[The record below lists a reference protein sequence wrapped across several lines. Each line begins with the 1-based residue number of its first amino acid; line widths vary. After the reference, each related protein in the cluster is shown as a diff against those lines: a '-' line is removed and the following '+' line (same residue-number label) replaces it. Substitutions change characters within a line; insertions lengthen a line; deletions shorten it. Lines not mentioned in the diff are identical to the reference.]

1 MEMDTYQS
9 DAAQMEANA
18 YQEAHVIK
26 SKEAVVHTV
35 EGETQL
41 KQQGLENTQNTKGG
55 IHNGPVSSDVM
66 PNGDGLAEGF
76 GAAGDT
82 HINGSLPPT
91 APPQSTS
98 SPVNSQT
105 QEPSPGVAAYPPM
118 MLEKSEGASAVVTV
132 HKGDSLQSLRLSMP
146 MQETEL
152 CKHKPNQKPS
162 FEMENEEKI
171 RLEARRRLEEQ
182 LKQYRVQRHK
192 VRSHRTTPKNRP
204 FSTLDPELM
213 LHPEALPRA
222 NTLAM
227 TKEYSFLRT
236 SVPRGPKLGSLG
248 IPPSKE
254 RKSRSPRPNKIHS
267 LADYKS
273 PENDGGGG
281 GGIRAADN
289 TMSSLQST
297 ISSVSTLSEVSVMSE
312 GSTCESEALPSA
324 SLQVGDNVSEIDGSE
339 SGTRPGNDGN
349 DSDSSSYS
357 SVSTRGTYGM
367 LSAAVERQEGPYTVE
382 GREIAPE
389 AMGQFPSLQEVLQA
403 ASEEQHLLELE
414 QEREGTAEPR
424 SRRDSFSSSVSLE
437 SSVMGQDEMLQVLKE
452 KMRLEGQLES
462 LSSEANQALKE
473 KTELQAQLATVNAQ
487 LQAKKEEAQ
496 FSQEKQSAL
505 NTEVGTLRQN
515 CSQLEKA
522 MVELQGSLESK
533 NAGLASLSND
543 LKVAEDQYNRLMGKV
558 EEMQNTVALRDN
570 TVQEL
575 RQQMGG
581 LQSQLH
587 QVQLERS
594 TLQSRMKTS
603 QAEIDSLQQVR
614 QWYQQQLA
622 MAQEARVRLQSE
634 MANMQ
639 AGQMT
644 QIGVVEHLKLENV
657 TLSHQLTETQHRSIK
672 EKERIAV
679 QLQSIETDMLT
690 QEAAYKQIQDAKTMV
705 EDDLQHKLEEF
716 EDERERLMKLANTA
730 STLERELEQMKL
742 TLSQKDVQL
751 QSLQKEHLELMHQ
764 LTTTQEN
771 LHTKEQSIN
780 QLEARYLELE
790 AQLAELQTESSAKDD
805 NIQYLQNEKI
815 VLEVALQAA
824 RADKSQL
831 DESAERLGEDVLVAS
846 DVLDQLRQEVQV
858 KANQIQTLQQ
868 ENSSLKKQAQKLK
881 EQFQQQKVM
890 VEAYRRDAGSK
901 DQLISE
907 LKSTKK
913 RLLAEVEDLK
923 QELLGVQ
930 GEKQKAELEQARL
943 QKEVVRVQ
951 EQMSNMEA
959 HLQAIQTERDQLET
973 QVQSLQFDQSQLAAV
988 TEENEG
994 LRKQVEQMEGEA
1006 KKAITEQKVRVKRL
1020 GTDLT
1025 SAQKEMK
1032 AKHKAYENAVG
1043 ILSRRLQE
1051 TLTDK
1056 ETAEAELVK
1065 LKAQVSDG
1073 GNSQALQEKIKALQA
1088 ELQAVTNSKTMLE
1101 KELHEVITLT
1111 STELEEYQ
1119 EKVMELEDEL
1129 QESRCF
1135 KKRIRKLEDANK
1147 KLALELEHEKGKLAG
1162 LAQSHNTLREHSNIL
1177 ESALAKREADLVQ
1190 LNLQVQAVLKRK
1202 EEEDQ
1207 QMKQVVQTLQLALEK
1222 EKTKVNDLKE
1232 QVAAA
1237 KAEAAH
1243 NRRHYR
1249 AAMLELSEIKKDLQ
1263 SKEDLVK
1270 ALQSESNKLQAQD
1283 EQHAQEVS
1291 RFQEELAEAHSQL
1304 QILQKQLDEEL
1315 SKQPLTNQEV
1325 EDLKW
1330 EVEQRQMEIE
1340 AQKQQ
1345 LEMMEQCHHREL
1357 DNLQRALQNIKVELE
1372 SVQEEMSGTRKD
1384 KFMLQAK
1391 VGELR
1396 NSMKTVLLQ
1405 NQQLKQD
1412 LKQSRLRKRMELKSE
1427 GNPSNPVTPVKIPD
1441 CPVPASLLDEL
1452 LKPSTSVN
1460 KEPLNNLH
1468 NCLRQLKEEMD
1479 SLQRQME
1486 EHTVTVHE
1494 SMSSWTNTEEELA
1507 QLGLQNNIS
1516 KSSTSLNN
1524 MVVENNNEAEQQ
1536 QS

>member
-1 MEMDTYQS
+1 
-9 DAAQMEANA
+9 
-18 YQEAHVIK
+18 
-26 SKEAVVHTV
+26 
-35 EGETQL
+35 
-41 KQQGLENTQNTKGG
+41 
-55 IHNGPVSSDVM
+55 
-66 PNGDGLAEGF
+66 
-76 GAAGDT
+76 
-82 HINGSLPPT
+82 
-91 APPQSTS
+91 
-98 SPVNSQT
+98 
-105 QEPSPGVAAYPPM
+105 
-118 MLEKSEGASAVVTV
+118 MLEESEGASAEVTI
-132 HKGDSLQSLRLSMP
+132 HKGDALQSLRLSMP

-152 CKHKPNQKPS
+152 SNQKPS
-162 FEMENEEKI
+162 LEMENEEMI

-182 LKQYRVQRHK
+182 LKQYRAQRHK
-192 VRSHRTTPKNRP
+192 ERSHRSSSKSRP

-222 NTLAM
+222 NTVAM

-254 RKSRSPRPNKIHS
+254 RKSKSTRSNKIHS
-267 LADYKS
+267 LADFKS
-273 PENDGGGG
+273 DTEGGEGGG
-281 GGIRAADN
+281 GGIKSVDG
-289 TMSSLQST
+289 TMSSLHST
-297 ISSVSTLSEVSVMSE
+297 VSSVSTLSEISVMSE
-312 GSTCESEALPSA
+312 GSTCDPEAQPCV
-324 SLQVGDNVSEIDGSE
+324 SLKVSDSVSEIDGSE
-339 SGTRPGNDGN
+339 SGARPGNDGN

-357 SVSTRGTYGM
+357 SVSTRGMYGI
-367 LSAAVERQEGPYTVE
+367 LSAAVERRQGPYTVE
-382 GREIAPE
+382 GREIPPE

-403 ASEEQHLLELE
+403 ASEEQHLLEME

-437 SSVMGQDEMLQVLKE
+437 SSVMGHDEMLQVLKE

-496 FSQEKQSAL
+496 VSQEKRSVL
-505 NTEVGTLRQN
+505 TVEVDTLRKN

-522 MVELQGSLESK
+522 MVELQGSLETK
-533 NAGLASLSND
+533 NASLTSLSND
-543 LKVAEDQYNRLMGKV
+543 LKLSEDQYNRLMVKV
-558 EEMQNTVALRDN
+558 EDLQNTLTSRDN
-570 TVQEL
+570 TVQEV
-575 RQQMGG
+575 RQQMAAIQNQ
-581 LQSQLH
+581 LQN
-587 QVQLERS
+587 VQLERS
-594 TLQSRMKTS
+594 TLQSRLKTA

-622 MAQEARVRLQSE
+622 LAQEARVRLQSE
-634 MANMQ
+634 MANIQ
-639 AGQMT
+639 TGQMT
-644 QIGVVEHLKLENV
+644 QFGVMEHLKLENV

-679 QLQSIETDMLT
+679 QLQSIEADMLT

-716 EDERERLMKLANTA
+716 EQEREHLIKLANTA
-730 STLERELEQMKL
+730 STLERELEQAKL
-742 TLSQKDVQL
+742 TLSQKDMLL
-751 QSLQKEHLELMHQ
+751 QSLQKEHLELMRQ

-771 LHTKEQSIN
+771 LQTKDQSIN

-790 AQLAELQTESSAKDD
+790 AHLTELQTESSAKDD

-815 VLEVALQAA
+815 VVEVSLQAA

-831 DESAERLGEDVLVAS
+831 DEGVEKLGEDVLVAS
-846 DVLDQLRQEVQV
+846 DILDQLRQEVQI
-858 KANQIQTLQQ
+858 KASQIETLQQ
-868 ENSSLKKQAQKLK
+868 DNSSLKKQAQKLK

-890 VEAYRRDAGSK
+890 VEAYRRDASSK

-913 RLLAEVEDLK
+913 RLLVEVKDLK
-923 QELLGVQ
+923 QELLSVQ
-930 GEKQKAELEQARL
+930 GEKQKAELEQTRL
-943 QKEVVRVQ
+943 QKEVARVQ
-951 EQMSNMEA
+951 EQMTNMEA

-973 QVQSLQFDQSQLAAV
+973 QIQSLQFDQNQLAAV
-988 TEENEG
+988 TQENES
-994 LRKQVEQMEGEA
+994 LRKQVEQMEAEA
-1006 KKAITEQKVRVKRL
+1006 KKAISEQKVRMKRL

-1051 TLTDK
+1051 ALTEK
-1056 ETAEAELVK
+1056 ETAEAELAK
-1065 LKAQVSDG
+1065 LKAQASEG
-1073 GNSQALQEKIKALQA
+1073 GNSQALQEKMESLQA
-1088 ELQAVTNSKTMLE
+1088 ELQAVTHSKTLLE
-1101 KELHEVITLT
+1101 KELQEVITLT
-1111 STELEEYQ
+1111 STELEDYQ
-1119 EKVMELEDEL
+1119 EKVLELEDEL

-1135 KKRIRKLEDANK
+1135 KKRIKKLEDANK

-1162 LAQSHNTLREHSNIL
+1162 LAQSHSALREHTNIL

-1207 QMKQVVQTLQLALEK
+1207 QMKQMVKSLQIALEK
-1222 EKTKVNDLKE
+1222 EKSKVKDLKE

-1243 NRRHYR
+1243 NRRHYK

-1263 SKEDLVK
+1263 TKEDLVK
-1270 ALQSESNKLQAQD
+1270 VLQTEAHKLQARDDQHTQD
-1283 EQHAQEVS
+1283 IS
-1291 RFQEELAEAHSQL
+1291 RFQEELAEAHAQL

-1315 SKQPLTNQEV
+1315 AKQPLTNQEV

-1330 EVEQRQMEIE
+1330 EVEQRQRELE

-1357 DNLQRALQNIKVELE
+1357 DNLQTALQSIKVELE
-1372 SVQEEMSGTRKD
+1372 SVQEELSSTRKD

-1396 NSMKTVLLQ
+1396 NSMKTILLQ

-1412 LKQSRLRKRMELKSE
+1412 LKQSRLIRQRMELKSE
-1427 GNPSNPVTPVKIPD
+1427 GSPSNPVTPVKIPD

-1479 SLQRQME
+1479 SLQKQME
-1486 EHTVTVHE
+1486 EHTITVHE
-1494 SMSSWTNTEEELA
+1494 SMSTWTNAAEGLS
-1507 QLGLQNNIS
+1507 QLGLDNIS
-1516 KSSTSLNN
+1516 NSPTVINN
-1524 MVVENNNEAEQQ
+1524 VVVVENNNEADQQ
-1536 QS
+1536 PS

>member
-1 MEMDTYQS
+1 
-9 DAAQMEANA
+9 MEAN
-18 YQEAHVIK
+18 YQDDHVRKPKETEAQILACETEHN
-26 SKEAVVHTV
+26 V
-35 EGETQL
+35 E
-41 KQQGLENTQNTKGG
+41 LENTQTTSNNL
-55 IHNGPVSSDVM
+55 NGPITSALLL
-66 PNGDGLAEGF
+66 NGNETVALSN
-76 GAAGDT
+76 AAVDSLV
-82 HINGSLPPT
+82 NGSLPLRG
-91 APPQSTS
+91 PPQSAS
-98 SPVNSQT
+98 SPINSQT
-105 QEPSPGVAAYPPM
+105 QEGSPA
-118 MLEKSEGASAVVTV
+118 
-132 HKGDSLQSLRLSMP
+132 
-146 MQETEL
+146 
-152 CKHKPNQKPS
+152 NQKPS
-162 FEMENEEKI
+162 LEMENEEKI

-192 VRSHRTTPKNRP
+192 ERSHRSTKSRP
-204 FSTLDPELM
+204 SSTLDPELM

-222 NTLAM
+222 NTVAM
-227 TKEYSFLRT
+227 TKEYTGTFLRT

-248 IPPSKE
+248 IPSPKE
-254 RKSRSPRPNKIHS
+254 KKPKSPRPNKIYS

-273 PENDGGGG
+273 PENDGYVEGGG
-281 GGIRAADN
+281 GGGLKRADN
-289 TMSSLQST
+289 STASLQST
-297 ISSVSTLSEVSVMSE
+297 VSSVSTLSEVSVMSE
-312 GSTCESEALPSA
+312 GGTYQA
-324 SLQVGDNVSEIDGSE
+324 SLKAHDGVSEIDGSE
-339 SGTRPGNDGN
+339 LGMRQGNDGN

-357 SVSTRGTYGM
+357 SVSTRGM
-367 LSAAVERQEGPYTVE
+367 LSDAVERQQAPYNVE

-389 AMGQFPSLQEVLQA
+389 AVGHFPSLQEVLQA
-403 ASEEQHLLELE
+403 ASEEQQLLEME

-437 SSVMGQDEMLQVLKE
+437 SSVMGHDEMLQVLKE

-462 LSSEANQALKE
+462 LSSEATQALKE

-487 LQAKKEEAQ
+487 LEAKKGEAQ
-496 FSQEKQSAL
+496 ASQEKQGAL
-505 NTEVGTLRQN
+505 TVELGTLRQN
-515 CSQLEKA
+515 CTQLEKA
-522 MVELQGSLESK
+522 MVELQASLESK
-533 NAGLASLSND
+533 NAGLTSLSND
-543 LKVAEDQYNRLMGKV
+543 LKVSEDQYNRLMGKV
-558 EEMQNTVALRDN
+558 EELQNAVNSRDN
-570 TVQEL
+570 TVQDL
-575 RQQMGG
+575 RQQMAG
-581 LQSQLH
+581 LHGQLQ

-594 TLQSRMKTS
+594 TLQSRLKTS

-622 MAQEARVRLQSE
+622 LAQEARVRLQSE

-644 QIGVVEHLKLENV
+644 QIGVLEYLKLENV
-657 TLSHQLTETQHRSIK
+657 TLSNQLTETQHRSIK

-705 EDDLQHKLEEF
+705 EDDLQRKLDEF
-716 EDERERLMKLANTA
+716 EEEQERLTKLANTA
-730 STLERELEQMKL
+730 SSLERELEQVKL
-742 TLSQKDVQL
+742 ALSQKDIQL
-751 QSLQKEHLELMHQ
+751 QSLQKEHLELMRQ
-764 LTTTQEN
+764 MTATQEN
-771 LHTKEQSIN
+771 LHTKEQAIG
-780 QLEARYLELE
+780 QLEARYQELE
-790 AQLAELQTESSAKDD
+790 AELSELQSENNAKDD
-805 NIQYLQNEKI
+805 NIRFLQNEKI

-831 DESAERLGEDVLVAS
+831 DEGAERLGEDILVAS

-858 KANQIQTLQQ
+858 KASQIENLQQ

-881 EQFQQQKVM
+881 EQFHQQKVM
-890 VEAYRRDAGSK
+890 VEAYRRDASSK

-913 RLLAEVEDLK
+913 RLLLEMKDLK
-923 QELLGVQ
+923 QDLLGAQ
-930 GEKQKAELEQARL
+930 GEKQAAELEQARL
-943 QKEVVRVQ
+943 QKEVLRVQ
-951 EQMSNMEA
+951 EQMTNMET
-959 HLQAIQTERDQLET
+959 HLQAIQEERDQLEN
-973 QVQSLQFDQSQLAAV
+973 QVQSLQFNQNQLAAV
-988 TEENEG
+988 TQENEG
-994 LRKQVEQMEGEA
+994 LRRQVEQMETEA
-1006 KKAITEQKVRVKRL
+1006 KKAISEQKVRMKRL
-1020 GTDLT
+1020 GTDLN

-1051 TLTDK
+1051 ALADK
-1056 ETAEAELVK
+1056 EAAEGELVK
-1065 LKAQVSDG
+1065 LRAQVSDG
-1073 GNSQALQEKIKALQA
+1073 GNSQALQEKIEALQA
-1088 ELQAVTNSKTMLE
+1088 ELQAVSKSKTMLE
-1101 KELHEVITLT
+1101 KELQEVINVT

-1119 EKVMELEDEL
+1119 EKVLELEDEL

-1135 KKRIRKLEDANK
+1135 KRRIKKLEDANK
-1147 KLALELEHEKGKLAG
+1147 KLTLELEHEKGKLAG
-1162 LAQSHNTLREHSNIL
+1162 LAQSHSTLRDHTNIL
-1177 ESALAKREADLVQ
+1177 ESALAKREADLVH

-1207 QMKQVVQTLQLALEK
+1207 QMKQMVKTLQIALEK
-1222 EKTKVNDLKE
+1222 EQTKVKDLKE

-1270 ALQSESNKLQAQD
+1270 VLQSEAQKLQAQD
-1283 EQHAQEVS
+1283 EQHSRDVS
-1291 RFQEELAEAHSQL
+1291 MFQEELAEAHGQL

-1315 SKQPLTNQEV
+1315 AKQPLTNQEV

-1330 EVEQRQMEIE
+1330 EVEQKQREIE

-1345 LEMMEQCHHREL
+1345 LEMMEQCHQREL
-1357 DNLQRALQNIKVELE
+1357 DNLQTALQDIKVELE
-1372 SVQEEMSGTRKD
+1372 SVQEELSSTRKD

-1412 LKQSRLRKRMELKSE
+1412 LKQSRLRRQRMELKTE

-1452 LKPSTSVN
+1452 LKPSASVN

-1479 SLQRQME
+1479 SLQKQME
-1486 EHTVTVHE
+1486 QHTVTVHE
-1494 SMSSWTNTEEELA
+1494 SMNSWTDTAEGLA
-1507 QLGLQNNIS
+1507 QLELQNIS
-1516 KSSTSLNN
+1516 KSSTGVNN
-1524 MVVENNNEAEQQ
+1524 MVENNTETEQEP
-1536 QS
+1536 S

>member
-1 MEMDTYQS
+1 MYRSVKTIQPKTSMLQVTFVPRIQQDSEPFGLKMKAVSYNNWKITEKHERSLQTRFLLLSILGPLPS
-9 DAAQMEANA
+9 DA
-18 YQEAHVIK
+18 
-26 SKEAVVHTV
+26 
-35 EGETQL
+35 
-41 KQQGLENTQNTKGG
+41 
-55 IHNGPVSSDVM
+55 M
-66 PNGDGLAEGF
+66 PNGTGPTDGF
-76 GAAGDT
+76 GAAGGALP
-82 HINGSLPPT
+82 NGS
-91 APPQSTS
+91 PPQSS
-98 SPVNSQT
+98 SPQSQ
-105 QEPSPGVAAYPPM
+105 ESSPGVAAYPPVM
-118 MLEKSEGASAVVTV
+118 VEKAEGSSSEVTV
-132 HKGDSLQSLRLSMP
+132 HKGDALQSLKLSMP

-152 CKHKPNQKPS
+152 SNQKPS
-162 FEMENEEKI
+162 LEMENEEKI

-182 LKQYRVQRHK
+182 LKQYRVQRQKERAH
-192 VRSHRTTPKNRP
+192 RSSTKSRP

-248 IPPSKE
+248 IPPSKD
-254 RKSRSPRPNKIHS
+254 KKPRSPRPSKIHS

-273 PENDGGGG
+273 PESDGGGG
-281 GGIRAADN
+281 GGGGITTADVSQGSLR
-289 TMSSLQST
+289 SS
-297 ISSVSTLSEVSVMSE
+297 ISSVSTLSEVNTSE
-312 GSTCESEALPSA
+312 SSTCETDTKTST
-324 SLQVGDNVSEIDGSE
+324 SLQLSDNLSEIDGSE
-339 SGTRPGNDGN
+339 AGAKPGNDGN

-367 LSAAVERQEGPYTVE
+367 LSAAVERQQGPYTVE

-403 ASEEQHLLELE
+403 ASDEQHLLEME

-437 SSVMGQDEMLQVLKE
+437 SSVMGHDEMLQVLKE

-462 LSSEANQALKE
+462 LSSEASQALKE

-487 LQAKKEEAQ
+487 LQAKKQEAES
-496 FSQEKQSAL
+496 SQERQSAL
-505 NTEVGTLRQN
+505 TTEVGTLRQS

-533 NAGLASLSND
+533 NASLTSLSND
-543 LKVAEDQYNRLMGKV
+543 LKVSEEQYNRLMVKV
-558 EEMQNTVALRDN
+558 EELQTTMTSRDSA
-570 TVQEL
+570 VHDL

-581 LQSQLH
+581 LQSQLQ
-587 QVQLERS
+587 QVQLERN
-594 TLQSRMKTS
+594 TLQSRLKTS

-622 MAQEARVRLQSE
+622 QAQEARVRLQSE

-639 AGQMT
+639 AGQMN
-644 QIGVVEHLKLENV
+644 QFGVMEHLKLENV

-679 QLQSIETDMLT
+679 QLQSIEADMLT
-690 QEAAYKQIQDAKTMV
+690 QEAAYKQIQDAKSMV

-716 EDERERLMKLANTA
+716 EDERERLIKLANTA
-730 STLERELEQMKL
+730 TTLERELEQVKV
-742 TLSQKDVQL
+742 TLSQKDLQL
-751 QSLQKEHLELMHQ
+751 QSLQKEHLELMRQ

-771 LHTKEQSIN
+771 LQTKEQSIN
-780 QLEARYLELE
+780 QLEARYQELE
-790 AQLAELQTESSAKDD
+790 AQLAELQTDGAAKDD
-805 NIQYLQNEKI
+805 TIQFLQNEKI

-831 DESAERLGEDVLVAS
+831 DDGAERLGEDVLAAS
-846 DVLDQLRQEVQV
+846 EVLDQLRQEVQI
-858 KANQIQTLQQ
+858 KANQIETLQQ
-868 ENSSLKKQAQKLK
+868 ENNSLKKQAQKLK
-881 EQFQQQKVM
+881 DQFLQQKVM
-890 VEAYRRDAGSK
+890 VEAYRRDASSK
-901 DQLISE
+901 EQLISE

-913 RLLAEVEDLK
+913 RLIAEVKDLK
-923 QELLGVQ
+923 QELLSVH

-943 QKEVVRVQ
+943 QKEVARVQ

-973 QVQSLQFDQSQLAAV
+973 QIQSLQFDQNHLAAV
-988 TEENEG
+988 TQENES

-1006 KKAITEQKVRVKRL
+1006 KKAISEQKVRMKRL

-1051 TLTDK
+1051 ALTDK

-1065 LKAQVSDG
+1065 LRAQVSDG
-1073 GNSQALQEKIKALQA
+1073 GNSPALQ
-1088 ELQAVTNSKTMLE
+1088 
-1101 KELHEVITLT
+1101 
-1111 STELEEYQ
+1111 
-1119 EKVMELEDEL
+1119 L

-1162 LAQSHNTLREHSNIL
+1162 LSQSHNALREHANIL

-1207 QMKQVVQTLQLALEK
+1207 QMKQLVGTLQLALEK
-1222 EKTKVNDLKE
+1222 EKTKVKDLKE

-1263 SKEDLVK
+1263 AKEDLVK
-1270 ALQSESNKLQAQD
+1270 ALHSEAQKLQAQD
-1283 EQHAQEVS
+1283 DQQAQDVS
-1291 RFQEELAEAHSQL
+1291 RFQQELAEAHSQL
-1304 QILQKQLDEEL
+1304 QILRKQLDEEL

-1330 EVEQRQMEIE
+1330 EVEQRQREIE

-1345 LEMMEQCHHREL
+1345 LEMMEQCQHREL
-1357 DNLQRALQNIKVELE
+1357 DNLQVALQNIKVELDT
-1372 SVQEEMSGTRKD
+1372 VQEELSSTRKD

-1427 GNPSNPVTPVKIPD
+1427 GSPSNPVTPVKIPD

-1494 SMSSWTNTEEELA
+1494 SMNSWTNAEEGLA
-1507 QLGLQNNIS
+1507 QLGFLNNIS
-1516 KSSTSLNN
+1516 NSPSAVKR
-1524 MVVENNNEAEQQ
+1524 VVENNNEAEQQ

>member
-1 MEMDTYQS
+1 MEMDTNQS
-9 DAAQMEANA
+9 EAAHMEANA
-18 YQEAHVIK
+18 YQGDHGIK
-26 SKEAVVHTV
+26 SKV
-35 EGETQL
+35 EGEKQL
-41 KQQGLENTQNTKGG
+41 KQQGLDNAQNLKGDF
-55 IHNGPVSSDVM
+55 HNGAVSLDAM
-66 PNGDGLAEGF
+66 PNGNGLAVELS
-76 GAAGDT
+76 AAGTT
-82 HINGSLPPT
+82 HVNGSLSPT
-91 APPQSTS
+91 PPPQSTS

-105 QEPSPGVAAYPPM
+105 QEPSPA
-118 MLEKSEGASAVVTV
+118 
-132 HKGDSLQSLRLSMP
+132 
-146 MQETEL
+146 
-152 CKHKPNQKPS
+152 NQKPS
-162 FEMENEEKI
+162 LDMENEEKI

-192 VRSHRTTPKNRP
+192 ERSHRTTPKNRP

-213 LHPEALPRA
+213 LHPEGLPRA
-222 NTLAM
+222 NTVAM
-227 TKEYSFLRT
+227 TTEYSFMRT

-254 RKSRSPRPNKIHS
+254 RKSRSPRPSKIHS

-273 PENDGGGG
+273 SGNDGGGG
-281 GGIRAADN
+281 GGGGVRTADN

-297 ISSVSTLSEVSVMSE
+297 MSSVSTLSEFSVTSE
-312 GSTCESEALPSA
+312 TEAQPGAL
-324 SLQVGDNVSEIDGSE
+324 LQVGDNVSEIDGSE

-357 SVSTRGTYGM
+357 SVSTRGTVGM
-367 LSAAVERQEGPYTVE
+367 LSAAVERQLGSYTVE

-414 QEREGTAEPR
+414 REREGTAEPR

-437 SSVMGQDEMLQVLKE
+437 SSVMGHDDMLQVLKE

-496 FSQEKQSAL
+496 LSQVKQSAL
-505 NTEVGTLRQN
+505 TTEVGTLRQN

-522 MVELQGSLESK
+522 MVDLQGSLESK
-533 NAGLASLSND
+533 NASLTSLSND
-543 LKVAEDQYNRLMGKV
+543 LNVAEDQYNRLMGKV
-558 EEMQNTVALRDN
+558 EEMQSTVTLRDN

-575 RQQMGG
+575 RHQMGG
-581 LQSQLH
+581 LQSQLQ

-603 QAEIDSLQQVR
+603 QAEIDSLQQLR

-622 MAQEARVRLQSE
+622 VAQEARVRLQSE

-644 QIGVVEHLKLENV
+644 QIGVLEHLKLENV

-672 EKERIAV
+672 DKERIAV
-679 QLQSIETDMLT
+679 QLQSIEVDMLT
-690 QEAAYKQIQDAKTMV
+690 QEAAYKQIQDAKNMV

-716 EDERERLMKLANTA
+716 EDERERLIKLANTA
-730 STLERELEQMKL
+730 SALERELEQAKL

-751 QSLQKEHLELMHQ
+751 QSLQKEHLELMRQ

-790 AQLAELQTESSAKDD
+790 AQLAELQTESSGKDD

-831 DESAERLGEDVLVAS
+831 DDNAERLGEDVLVAS
-846 DVLDQLRQEVQV
+846 DILDQLRQEVQV
-858 KANQIQTLQQ
+858 KANQIETLQQ

-881 EQFQQQKVM
+881 EQFHQQKVM
-890 VEAYRRDAGSK
+890 VEAYRRDASSK

-913 RLLAEVEDLK
+913 HLLVEVKELK

-930 GEKQKAELEQARL
+930 GEKQKAELEQAQL

-951 EQMSNMEA
+951 EQMNNMEA

-973 QVQSLQFDQSQLAAV
+973 QVQSLQFDHSQLAAV
-988 TEENEG
+988 TEDNEG

-1006 KKAITEQKVRVKRL
+1006 KKAISEQKVRVKRL

-1025 SAQKEMK
+1025 TAQKEMK

-1051 TLTDK
+1051 ALADK

-1073 GNSQALQEKIKALQA
+1073 GHSQALQEKIKALQA
-1088 ELQAVTNSKTMLE
+1088 ELQAVSNSKTMLE
-1101 KELHEVITLT
+1101 RELQEVITLT
-1111 STELEEYQ
+1111 STELEDYQ

-1147 KLALELEHEKGKLAG
+1147 KLALELEHEKGKMAG

-1243 NRRHYR
+1243 SKRHYR

-1263 SKEDLVK
+1263 AKEDLVK
-1270 ALQSESNKLQAQD
+1270 AMQSESHKLQAQD

-1315 SKQPLTNQEV
+1315 AKQPLTNQEV

-1330 EVEQRQMEIE
+1330 EVEQRQREIE

-1345 LEMMEQCHHREL
+1345 LEMMEQCQHREL

-1372 SVQEEMSGTRKD
+1372 SVQDELSGTRKD

-1391 VGELR
+1391 VCELR

-1412 LKQSRLRKRMELKSE
+1412 FKQSRLRKQRMELKSE

-1494 SMSSWTNTEEELA
+1494 SMSSWTNTEEGLAELE
-1507 QLGLQNNIS
+1507 LENNIS
-1516 KSSTSLNN
+1516 KPSAPLN

>member
-1 MEMDTYQS
+1 MDSNQS
-9 DAAQMEANA
+9 EAAQMEA
-18 YQEAHVIK
+18 QEDHLVK
-26 SKEAVVHTV
+26 SKV
-35 EGETQL
+35 EVDMLL
-41 KQQGLENTQNTKGG
+41 KQQVLDETQNAKGN
-55 IHNGPVSSDVM
+55 IHNGSFSSEAM
-66 PNGDGLAEGF
+66 PNGNGLAEDF
-76 GAAGDT
+76 SAAGNT
-82 HINGSLPPT
+82 HINVSLSPAP
-91 APPQSTS
+91 PPQSSS

-105 QEPSPGVAAYPPM
+105 QEPSPA
-118 MLEKSEGASAVVTV
+118 
-132 HKGDSLQSLRLSMP
+132 
-146 MQETEL
+146 
-152 CKHKPNQKPS
+152 NQKPS
-162 FEMENEEKI
+162 VEMENEEKI

-182 LKQYRVQRHK
+182 LKQYRVQRHQE
-192 VRSHRTTPKNRP
+192 RSHRTTPKNRR

-213 LHPEALPRA
+213 LHPEDLPRA

-227 TKEYSFLRT
+227 TTEYSFLRT

-254 RKSRSPRPNKIHS
+254 RKPRSPRPSKIHS
-267 LADYKS
+267 LADYQS
-273 PENDGGGG
+273 PESDGTGGGAG
-281 GGIRAADN
+281 GVRSVDN
-289 TMSSLQST
+289 PMTSLQST
-297 ISSVSTLSEVSVMSE
+297 ISSVSTLSEVSVMSQ
-312 GSTCESEALPSA
+312 GSTCEKGEQLGAT
-324 SLQVGDNVSEIDGSE
+324 LQVGDNVSEMNGSE
-339 SGTRPGNDGN
+339 SGVRQGNDGN

-357 SVSTRGTYGM
+357 SVSTRGTYGI
-367 LSAAVERQEGPYTVE
+367 LSAAVETQRGPYTVE

-414 QEREGTAEPR
+414 HEQEREEIGEPR
-424 SRRDSFSSSVSLE
+424 SRRDSFSSSISLE
-437 SSVMGQDEMLQVLKE
+437 SSVMGHDDMLQVLKE

-462 LSSEANQALKE
+462 LSSEANQSLKE

-496 FSQEKQSAL
+496 ISQEKQSTL
-505 NTEVGTLRQN
+505 TTEVVTLRKN
-515 CSQLEKA
+515 CNQLEKA

-533 NAGLASLSND
+533 NASLTSLSND
-543 LKVAEDQYNRLMGKV
+543 LKMAEDQYKRLMGKV
-558 EEMQNTVALRDN
+558 EEMQNTVTSRDI

-575 RQQMGG
+575 RQQLGG
-581 LQSQLH
+581 LQGQLQ

-603 QAEIDSLQQVR
+603 QAEIESLQQLR

-622 MAQEARVRLQSE
+622 LAQEARVRLQSE

-672 EKERIAV
+672 DKERIAV

-690 QEAAYKQIQDAKTMV
+690 QEAAYKQIQDAKNMV
-705 EDDLQHKLEEF
+705 EGDLQQKLEEF
-716 EDERERLMKLANTA
+716 EDEQERLIKLSKTA
-730 STLERELEQMKL
+730 SALERELEQAKL
-742 TLSQKDVQL
+742 ILSQKDLQL
-751 QSLQKEHLELMHQ
+751 QSLQKEHLELMRQ
-764 LTTTQEN
+764 LTTTQDN
-771 LHTKEQSIN
+771 LQTKGQTIN
-780 QLEARYLELE
+780 HLEARYLELE
-790 AQLAELQTESSAKDD
+790 AQLAELQTESSTKDD

-824 RADKSQL
+824 RAEKSQL
-831 DESAERLGEDVLVAS
+831 DEGAERLGDDVLVAS
-846 DVLDQLRQEVQV
+846 DILDQLRQEVQI
-858 KANQIQTLQQ
+858 KANQIETLQQ
-868 ENSSLKKQAQKLK
+868 ENGSLKKQTQKLK

-890 VEAYRRDAGSK
+890 VEAYRRDASSK
-901 DQLISE
+901 DQLINE

-913 RLLAEVEDLK
+913 RLLAEVKDLK
-923 QELLGVQ
+923 QELLSAQ
-930 GEKQKAELEQARL
+930 GEKQNAELEQARL
-943 QKEVVRVQ
+943 AKEVVRVQ
-951 EQMSNMEA
+951 DQMNNMEA
-959 HLQAIQTERDQLET
+959 HLQDIQKERDQLET
-973 QVQSLQFDQSQLAAV
+973 QIQSLQFDQSQLAAV

-994 LRKQVEQMEGEA
+994 LRKQVEQLEGEA
-1006 KKAITEQKVRVKRL
+1006 KKAITEQKVRVRRL

-1051 TLTDK
+1051 ALIDK

-1073 GNSQALQEKIKALQA
+1073 GNSQALQERIKALQA
-1088 ELQAVTNSKTMLE
+1088 ELQAVANSKAMLE
-1101 KELHEVITLT
+1101 KELQEVINLT

-1147 KLALELEHEKGKLAG
+1147 KLALELEHEKGKLTG

-1263 SKEDLVK
+1263 GKVDLVK
-1270 ALQSESNKLQAQD
+1270 ALQSESHKLQAQD

-1315 SKQPLTNQEV
+1315 AKQPLTNQEV

-1330 EVEQRQMEIE
+1330 EVEQRQREIE

-1345 LEMMEQCHHREL
+1345 LEMMEQCQHREL
-1357 DNLQRALQNIKVELE
+1357 DNIQRALQNIKVELE
-1372 SVQEEMSGTRKD
+1372 SVQDELSGTRKD

-1412 LKQSRLRKRMELKSE
+1412 LKQSRLRKQRMELKSE
-1427 GNPSNPVTPVKIPD
+1427 CNPSNPVTPVKIPD

-1494 SMSSWTNTEEELA
+1494 SMSSWTNAEEGLA
-1507 QLGLQNNIS
+1507 QLELENNIS
-1516 KSSTSLNN
+1516 ESSTALNN
-1524 MVVENNNEAEQQ
+1524 MVVKNNNEAEEQ

>member
-1 MEMDTYQS
+1 M
-9 DAAQMEANA
+9 
-18 YQEAHVIK
+18 
-26 SKEAVVHTV
+26 
-35 EGETQL
+35 
-41 KQQGLENTQNTKGG
+41 
-55 IHNGPVSSDVM
+55 
-66 PNGDGLAEGF
+66 
-76 GAAGDT
+76 
-82 HINGSLPPT
+82 
-91 APPQSTS
+91 
-98 SPVNSQT
+98 
-105 QEPSPGVAAYPPM
+105 AAYPPM
-118 MLEKSEGASAVVTV
+118 MLEKSEGASAEVTV
-132 HKGDSLQSLRLSMP
+132 HKGDALQSLKISMP

-152 CKHKPNQKPS
+152 SNQTPS
-162 FEMENEEKI
+162 LEMENEEKI

-192 VRSHRTTPKNRP
+192 ERSHRTTTKSRP

-254 RKSRSPRPNKIHS
+254 KKSRSPRPSKIHS

-273 PENDGGGG
+273 PENGGGVG
-281 GGIRAADN
+281 VRTTDN
-289 TMSSLQST
+289 SMSSLQST
-297 ISSVSTLSEVSVMSE
+297 ISSVSTVSEVSMMLE
-312 GSTCESEALPSA
+312 GSTCETETQPSA
-324 SLQVGDNVSEIDGSE
+324 SFQAGDSIAEIDGSE

-357 SVSTRGTYGM
+357 SVSARGTYGV
-367 LSAAVERQEGPYTVE
+367 LSAAMERQQGPYTVE
-382 GREIAPE
+382 GREIALE

-403 ASEEQHLLELE
+403 ATEEQHLLEL
-414 QEREGTAEPR
+414 QHEREGTAEPR

-437 SSVMGQDEMLQVLKE
+437 SSVMGHDEMLQVLKE

-487 LQAKKEEAQ
+487 LQAKKDESQAN
-496 FSQEKQSAL
+496 QEKQSAL
-505 NTEVGTLRQN
+505 TTEVGTLRQN
-515 CSQLEKA
+515 CIHLEKA

-533 NAGLASLSND
+533 NASLASLSND

-558 EEMQNTVALRDN
+558 EEMQNTVTVRDN

-581 LQSQLH
+581 LQSQLQ

-594 TLQSRMKTS
+594 TLQSRLKTS

-622 MAQEARVRLQSE
+622 LAQGARVRLQSE

-644 QIGVVEHLKLENV
+644 QIGVLEHLKLENV
-657 TLSHQLTETQHRSIK
+657 TLSHQLTETQLRSIK

-679 QLQSIETDMLT
+679 QLQSIEADMMT

-716 EDERERLMKLANTA
+716 EEEREHLVKLANTA
-730 STLERELEQMKL
+730 STLERELEQVKL
-742 TLSQKDVQL
+742 TLSQKDLQL
-751 QSLQKEHLELMHQ
+751 HSLQKEHLELMRQ
-764 LTTTQEN
+764 LTITQEN

-780 QLEARYLELE
+780 QLEARYMELE
-790 AQLAELQTESSAKDD
+790 AQLTELQTENNTKDD
-805 NIQYLQNEKI
+805 NIQFLQNEKI
-815 VLEVALQAA
+815 VLEVALQAV
-824 RADKSQL
+824 RADKDQL
-831 DESAERLGEDVLVAS
+831 DEGAGRLGEDVLVTS
-846 DVLDQLRQEVQV
+846 DLLDQLRQEVQV
-858 KANQIQTLQQ
+858 KANQIESLQQ
-868 ENSSLKKQAQKLK
+868 ENKSLKKQAQKLK

-890 VEAYRRDAGSK
+890 VEAYRRDASSK

-907 LKSTKK
+907 LKSTKM
-913 RLLAEVEDLK
+913 RLLAEVKDLK
-923 QELLGVQ
+923 QELLSVQ
-930 GEKQKAELEQARL
+930 EEKQKAELEQAQL
-943 QKEVVRVQ
+943 QKEVMRVQ

-959 HLQAIQTERDQLET
+959 HLQAIQKERDQFET
-973 QVQSLQFDQSQLAAV
+973 QIQCLQFDQSQLAAA
-988 TEENEG
+988 TQENEG
-994 LRKQVEQMEGEA
+994 LRRQVEQMEAEA
-1006 KKAITEQKVRVKRL
+1006 KNAISEQKVRMKRL

-1051 TLTDK
+1051 ALSDK
-1056 ETAEAELVK
+1056 ETAEAELVR

-1073 GNSQALQEKIKALQA
+1073 GNSQALQEKIVALQA
-1088 ELQAVTNSKTMLE
+1088 ELQVVTNSKTMLE
-1101 KELHEVITLT
+1101 KELQEVITLT

-1119 EKVMELEDEL
+1119 EKVLELEDEL

-1135 KKRIRKLEDANK
+1135 NKRIRKLEDANK
-1147 KLALELEHEKGKLAG
+1147 KLALELEHEKGKFTG
-1162 LAQSHNTLREHSNIL
+1162 LAQSHNALREHANIL

-1207 QMKQVVQTLQLALEK
+1207 QMKQVVQNLQLALEK
-1222 EKTKVNDLKE
+1222 EKTKVKDLKE

-1263 SKEDLVK
+1263 AKEDLVK
-1270 ALQSESNKLQAQD
+1270 ALQSEAHKLQAQD
-1283 EQHAQEVS
+1283 EQHTQEVS
-1291 RFQEELAEAHSQL
+1291 KFQEELAEAYSQL

-1315 SKQPLTNQEV
+1315 SKRPLTNQEV

-1330 EVEQRQMEIE
+1330 EVEQRQREIE

-1345 LEMMEQCHHREL
+1345 LEMMDQCHHKEL
-1357 DNLQRALQNIKVELE
+1357 DNLQTALQNIKVGLE
-1372 SVQEEMSGTRKD
+1372 SVQLELSTTRKD

-1412 LKQSRLRKRMELKSE
+1412 LKQNRLMKQRMDLKSD
-1427 GNPSNPVTPVKIPD
+1427 GSPSNPVTPVKIPD

-1486 EHTVTVHE
+1486 EHTVIVHE
-1494 SMSSWTNTEEELA
+1494 SMSSWRNAEEGLT
-1507 QLGLQNNIS
+1507 QLGLQNSIS
-1516 KSSTSLNN
+1516 KSSTPLN

>member
-1 MEMDTYQS
+1 MDINHS
-9 DAAQMEANA
+9 EDAQMEVNA
-18 YQEAHVIK
+18 DQENIILK
-26 SKEAVVHTV
+26 SKEAEAHTV
-35 EGETQL
+35 ESETQV
-41 KQQGLENTQNTKGG
+41 KQQGLENTQNTNGG
-55 IHNGPVSSDVM
+55 LHNGPVSSEGL

-82 HINGSLPPT
+82 HMNGSLPPT

-118 MLEKSEGASAVVTV
+118 MLEKSEGASAEVTI
-132 HKGDSLQSLRLSMP
+132 HKGDALQSLRLSMP

-152 CKHKPNQKPS
+152 SNQKPS
-162 FEMENEEKI
+162 LEMENEERI

-192 VRSHRTTPKNRP
+192 ERSHRSTPKNRP

-222 NTLAM
+222 NTVAM

-254 RKSRSPRPNKIHS
+254 RKSRSPRPSKIHS

-281 GGIRAADN
+281 GGGGVRTADN
-289 TMSSLQST
+289 TMGSLQST

-312 GSTCESEALPSA
+312 CSTCEAEGQPGGSP
-324 SLQVGDNVSEIDGSE
+324 QVGDNVSEIDGSE

-367 LSAAVERQEGPYTVE
+367 LSAAVDRQQGPYSVE

-403 ASEEQHLLELE
+403 ASEEQHLLEME

-437 SSVMGQDEMLQVLKE
+437 SSVMGHDEMLQVLKE

-487 LQAKKEEAQ
+487 LQAKNVEAQ
-496 FSQEKQSAL
+496 VNQEKQSTL
-505 NTEVGTLRQN
+505 TTEIGTLRQN

-533 NAGLASLSND
+533 NASLASLSND

-558 EEMQNTVALRDN
+558 EEMQNTVTSRDN

-581 LQSQLH
+581 LQSQLQ

-594 TLQSRMKTS
+594 TLQSRLKTS

-622 MAQEARVRLQSE
+622 LAQEARVRLQGE

-644 QIGVVEHLKLENV
+644 QIGVLEHLKLENV

-679 QLQSIETDMLT
+679 QLQSIEADMLT
-690 QEAAYKQIQDAKTMV
+690 QEAAYKQIQDAKSMV
-705 EDDLQHKLEEF
+705 EDDLQHKLDEF
-716 EDERERLMKLANTA
+716 EEERERLIKLANTA
-730 STLERELEQMKL
+730 SALERELEQMKL
-742 TLSQKDVQL
+742 TLSQKDMQL
-751 QSLQKEHLELMHQ
+751 QSLQKEHLELMCQ

-790 AQLAELQTESSAKDD
+790 AQLAELQTESSSKDD

-831 DESAERLGEDVLVAS
+831 DEGAERLGEDVLVAS

-858 KANQIQTLQQ
+858 KANQIETLQQ

-890 VEAYRRDAGSK
+890 VEAYRRDASSK

-913 RLLAEVEDLK
+913 RLLTEVKDLK

-930 GEKQKAELEQARL
+930 EEKQKAELEQARL

-973 QVQSLQFDQSQLAAV
+973 QIQSLQFDQSQLAAV

-994 LRKQVEQMEGEA
+994 LRKQVEKMESEA
-1006 KKAITEQKVRVKRL
+1006 KKAISEQKVRMKRL

-1051 TLTDK
+1051 ALADK

-1065 LKAQVSDG
+1065 LKAQVSNG
-1073 GNSQALQEKIKALQA
+1073 GNSQALQEKIVALQA

-1101 KELHEVITLT
+1101 KELQEVITLT

-1162 LAQSHNTLREHSNIL
+1162 LAQSHNTLREHANIL

-1222 EKTKVNDLKE
+1222 EKTKVKDLKE

-1263 SKEDLVK
+1263 AKEDLVK
-1270 ALQSESNKLQAQD
+1270 ALQSEAHKLGAQD
-1283 EQHAQEVS
+1283 EQHAQEIS

-1330 EVEQRQMEIE
+1330 EVEQRQREIE

-1345 LEMMEQCHHREL
+1345 VEMMEQCHHREL
-1357 DNLQRALQNIKVELE
+1357 DNLQTALQNIKVELE
-1372 SVQEEMSGTRKD
+1372 SVQEELSGTRKD

-1412 LKQSRLRKRMELKSE
+1412 LKQSRLRKQRMELKSE

-1479 SLQRQME
+1479 SLQKQME

-1516 KSSTSLNN
+1516 KSSTPLNN

>member
-1 MEMDTYQS
+1 MDMNHS
-9 DAAQMEANA
+9 EDAQMEINTD
-18 YQEAHVIK
+18 QDHITLK
-26 SKEAVVHTV
+26 SKEAEVHIV
-35 EGETQL
+35 ESETQV
-41 KQQGLENTQNTKGG
+41 KQQGLQSTQKTNGG
-55 IHNGPVSSDVM
+55 LHNGPVSSDGM
-66 PNGDGLAEGF
+66 PNGDGLAEGL
-76 GAAGDT
+76 GSAGDP
-82 HINGSLPPT
+82 HLNGPLPLT
-91 APPQSTS
+91 ALPQSTS
-98 SPVNSQT
+98 TPINSLT
-105 QEPSPGVAAYPPM
+105 QEPSPA
-118 MLEKSEGASAVVTV
+118 
-132 HKGDSLQSLRLSMP
+132 
-146 MQETEL
+146 
-152 CKHKPNQKPS
+152 NQKPS
-162 FEMENEEKI
+162 LEMENEEKI

-192 VRSHRTTPKNRP
+192 ERSHRSTPKNRP

-222 NTLAM
+222 NTVAM

-254 RKSRSPRPNKIHS
+254 RKSRSPRPSKIHS

-281 GGIRAADN
+281 GGDGGVRTADN
-289 TMSSLQST
+289 TMGSLQST

-312 GSTCESEALPSA
+312 YSTSEAEGQPGV
-324 SLQVGDNVSEIDGSE
+324 SLQGGDNVSEIDGSE

-367 LSAAVERQEGPYTVE
+367 LSAAVERQQGPYSVE

-437 SSVMGQDEMLQVLKE
+437 SSVMGHDEMLQVLKE

-487 LQAKKEEAQ
+487 LEAKKVEAQ
-496 FSQEKQSAL
+496 ASQVKQSTL
-505 NTEVGTLRQN
+505 TTEIGTLRQN
-515 CSQLEKA
+515 CGQLEKA

-533 NAGLASLSND
+533 NASLASLSND

-558 EEMQNTVALRDN
+558 EEMQNTVTSRDN
-570 TVQEL
+570 TVQDL

-581 LQSQLH
+581 LQSQLQ

-594 TLQSRMKTS
+594 TLQSRLKTS

-622 MAQEARVRLQSE
+622 LAQEARVRLQSE

-644 QIGVVEHLKLENV
+644 HIGALEHLKLENV

-679 QLQSIETDMLT
+679 QLQSIEADMLT
-690 QEAAYKQIQDAKTMV
+690 QEAAYKQIQDAKSMV
-705 EDDLQHKLEEF
+705 EDDLQHKLDEF
-716 EDERERLMKLANTA
+716 EEERERLIKIANTA
-730 STLERELEQMKL
+730 SALERELEQMKL
-742 TLSQKDVQL
+742 TISQKDMQL
-751 QSLQKEHLELMHQ
+751 QSLQKEHLELMCQ
-764 LTTTQEN
+764 LTNTQEN

-790 AQLAELQTESSAKDD
+790 AQLAELQTDSSAKDD
-805 NIQYLQNEKI
+805 NIQFLQNEKI

-831 DESAERLGEDVLVAS
+831 DEGAERLGEDVLVAS

-858 KANQIQTLQQ
+858 KANQIETLQQ

-890 VEAYRRDAGSK
+890 VEAYRRDASSK

-913 RLLAEVEDLK
+913 RLLTEVKDLK

-943 QKEVVRVQ
+943 QQEVVRVQ

-959 HLQAIQTERDQLET
+959 HLQAIQTERDQLEN
-973 QVQSLQFDQSQLAAV
+973 QIQSLQFDQSQLAAV

-994 LRKQVEQMEGEA
+994 LRKQVEKMESEA
-1006 KKAITEQKVRVKRL
+1006 KKAISEQKVRVKRL

-1051 TLTDK
+1051 ALTEK
-1056 ETAEAELVK
+1056 ETTEAELVK

-1073 GNSQALQEKIKALQA
+1073 GNSQALQEKIVALQA

-1101 KELHEVITLT
+1101 KELQEVITLT
-1111 STELEEYQ
+1111 TTELEEYQ

-1147 KLALELEHEKGKLAG
+1147 KLALELEHEKGKLDG
-1162 LAQSHNTLREHSNIL
+1162 LAQSHNTLREHTNIL

-1222 EKTKVNDLKE
+1222 EKTKVKDLKE

-1263 SKEDLVK
+1263 SKEELVK
-1270 ALQSESNKLQAQD
+1270 ALQSEAHKLEAQD
-1283 EQHAQEVS
+1283 EKHGQEVS
-1291 RFQEELAEAHSQL
+1291 RFQEELAEAHFQL
-1304 QILQKQLDEEL
+1304 QVLQKQLDEEL

-1330 EVEQRQMEIE
+1330 EVEQRQREIE

-1345 LEMMEQCHHREL
+1345 VEMMEQCHHREL
-1357 DNLQRALQNIKVELE
+1357 DNLQTALQNIKVELE
-1372 SVQEEMSGTRKD
+1372 SVQEELSGTRKD

-1412 LKQSRLRKRMELKSE
+1412 LKQSRLRKQRMELKSE

-1479 SLQRQME
+1479 SLQKQME

-1494 SMSSWTNTEEELA
+1494 SMSSWTNTEEDLA
-1507 QLGLQNNIS
+1507 QQGLQNNIS
-1516 KSSTSLNN
+1516 KSSTLLNN
-1524 MVVENNNEAEQQ
+1524 MAAENNNEAEQQ

>member
-1 MEMDTYQS
+1 MEMETHQS
-9 DAAQMEANA
+9 EAAQMEANA
-18 YQEAHVIK
+18 CQDDRVMK
-26 SKEAVVHTV
+26 SKEAEAHTV
-35 EGETQL
+35 EG
-41 KQQGLENTQNTKGG
+41 TKGS
-55 IHNGPVSSDVM
+55 ICNGPVSSDVM

-76 GAAGDT
+76 SAAGDT
-82 HINGSLPPT
+82 RINGSLPPT

-118 MLEKSEGASAVVTV
+118 MLEKSEGASAEVTV
-132 HKGDSLQSLRLSMP
+132 HKGDALQSLRLSMP

-152 CKHKPNQKPS
+152 SNQKPS
-162 FEMENEEKI
+162 LEMENEEKI

-192 VRSHRTTPKNRP
+192 ERSHRTTAKNRP

-222 NTLAM
+222 STVAM

-254 RKSRSPRPNKIHS
+254 KKSKSPRPSKIHS

-281 GGIRAADN
+281 GGVRTADN
-289 TMSSLQST
+289 TVSPRQST

-312 GSTCESEALPSA
+312 GSICETEP
-324 SLQVGDNVSEIDGSE
+324 QPVGDNVSEIDGSE
-339 SGTRPGNDGN
+339 SGVRPGNDGN

-357 SVSTRGTYGM
+357 SVSTRRTYGI
-367 LSAAVERQEGPYTVE
+367 LSAAVESQQGPYTVE

-414 QEREGTAEPR
+414 QERDGTAEPR

-437 SSVMGQDEMLQVLKE
+437 SSVMGHDEMLQVLKE

-487 LQAKKEEAQ
+487 LQAKKEEAEV
-496 FSQEKQSAL
+496 SQEKQAAL
-505 NTEVGTLRQN
+505 TTEVGTLRQN

-533 NAGLASLSND
+533 NASLASLSND

-558 EEMQNTVALRDN
+558 EEMQNTVTLRDN
-570 TVQEL
+570 AVQEL

-581 LQSQLH
+581 LQSQLQ

-594 TLQSRMKTS
+594 TLQSRLKTS

-622 MAQEARVRLQSE
+622 LAQEARVRLQSE

-644 QIGVVEHLKLENV
+644 QIGVLEHLKLENV

-679 QLQSIETDMLT
+679 QLQSIEADMLT
-690 QEAAYKQIQDAKTMV
+690 QEAAYKQIHDAKTMV

-716 EDERERLMKLANTA
+716 EEERERLMKLANTA
-730 STLERELEQMKL
+730 SNLERELEQVKL
-742 TLSQKDVQL
+742 TLSQKDMQL
-751 QSLQKEHLELMHQ
+751 QSLQKEHLELMRQ

-790 AQLAELQTESSAKDD
+790 AQLAELQTESNTKDD

-831 DESAERLGEDVLVAS
+831 DEGAERLGEDVLVAS

-858 KANQIQTLQQ
+858 KANQIETLQQ
-868 ENSSLKKQAQKLK
+868 ENSTLKKQVQKFK

-890 VEAYRRDAGSK
+890 VEAYRRDASSK

-913 RLLAEVEDLK
+913 RLLAEVKDLK

-959 HLQAIQTERDQLET
+959 HLQAIQKERDQLET
-973 QVQSLQFDQSQLAAV
+973 QIQSLQFDQSQLAAV
-988 TEENEG
+988 TQENEG
-994 LRKQVEQMEGEA
+994 LRKQVEQMEAEA
-1006 KKAITEQKVRVKRL
+1006 KKAISEQKVRMKRL

-1051 TLTDK
+1051 ALTDK
-1056 ETAEAELVK
+1056 EAAEAELVK

-1073 GNSQALQEKIKALQA
+1073 GNSQALQEKIKTLQA
-1088 ELQAVTNSKTMLE
+1088 ELEAVTNSKTMLE
-1101 KELHEVITLT
+1101 KELQEVITLT

-1119 EKVMELEDEL
+1119 EKVLELEDEL

-1162 LAQSHNTLREHSNIL
+1162 LAQSHNALREHANIL

-1222 EKTKVNDLKE
+1222 EKTKVKDLKE

-1263 SKEDLVK
+1263 AKEDLVK
-1270 ALQSESNKLQAQD
+1270 ALQSEAHKLQAQD

-1304 QILQKQLDEEL
+1304 QILQKQLDDEL
-1315 SKQPLTNQEV
+1315 AKQPLTHQEV

-1330 EVEQRQMEIE
+1330 EVEQRQREIE

-1345 LEMMEQCHHREL
+1345 VEMMEQCHHREL
-1357 DNLQRALQNIKVELE
+1357 DNLQAALQNIKVELD
-1372 SVQEEMSGTRKD
+1372 SVQEELSSTRKD

-1412 LKQSRLRKRMELKSE
+1412 LKQSRLRKQRMELKSD

-1494 SMSSWTNTEEELA
+1494 SVSSWTNTEEGLA
-1507 QLGLQNNIS
+1507 QLGLQNSIS
-1516 KSSTSLNN
+1516 KSSTPLNS
-1524 MVVENNNEAEQQ
+1524 MVVKNNNEAEQQ

>member
-1 MEMDTYQS
+1 MDAGDSQ
-9 DAAQMEANA
+9 AAQMANKA
-18 YQEAHVIK
+18 NQEAHVTK
-26 SKEAVVHTV
+26 SKEGHS
-35 EGETQL
+35 
-41 KQQGLENTQNTKGG
+41 LESVKYNKEQELECPSNTGNIQ
-55 IHNGPVSSDVM
+55 NGPVSSEAM
-66 PNGDGLAEGF
+66 PNANGLVGGF
-76 GAAGDT
+76 EAQL
-82 HINGSLPPT
+82 NGSVSPSAL
-91 APPQSTS
+91 PQSTS
-98 SPVNSQT
+98 SPVNSQN
-105 QEPSPGVAAYPPM
+105 QQSSPAN
-118 MLEKSEGASAVVTV
+118 S
-132 HKGDSLQSLRLSMP
+132 
-146 MQETEL
+146 
-152 CKHKPNQKPS
+152 KPS
-162 FEMENEEKI
+162 LEMENEEKI

-192 VRSHRTTPKNRP
+192 ERSHRSTPKNRP

-213 LHPEALPRA
+213 MHPEALPRA
-222 NTLAM
+222 NTVAM
-227 TKEYSFLRT
+227 TTEYSFLRT

-248 IPPSKE
+248 IPATKE
-254 RKSRSPRPNKIHS
+254 KKSRSSRSNKIHS

-273 PENDGGGG
+273 PEEDGGVGGGG
-281 GGIRAADN
+281 GGTPDN
-289 TMSSLQST
+289 TVSSLQTS
-297 ISSVSTLSEVSVMSE
+297 ISSVSTEVSVVSE
-312 GSTCESEALPSA
+312 SSTCETGQPGI
-324 SLQVGDNVSEIDGSE
+324 SLQGGDNVSELDGSE
-339 SGTRPGNDGN
+339 SGMRVGNDGN

-357 SVSTRGTYGM
+357 SVSTRGTYGR
-367 LSAAVERQEGPYTVE
+367 LAAAVERQQGPYTVE

-389 AMGQFPSLQEVLQA
+389 AMGHFPSLQEVLQA
-403 ASEEQHLLELE
+403 AREEQHLLELE

-424 SRRDSFSSSVSLE
+424 SRRDSFSSSASLE
-437 SSVMGQDEMLQVLKE
+437 SSVMGHDEMLQVLKE

-462 LSSEANQALKE
+462 LSSEATQALKE
-473 KTELQAQLATVNAQ
+473 KTELQAQLAAVNAQ
-487 LQAKKEEAQ
+487 LQAKTEEAQ
-496 FSQEKQSAL
+496 FNQQKQSTL
-505 NTEVGTLRQN
+505 NVEVGTLRQN

-522 MVELQGSLESK
+522 MMELQGNLESK
-533 NAGLASLSND
+533 NASLVSLGND
-543 LKVAEDQYNRLMGKV
+543 LKVAEDQYSRLMVKV
-558 EEMQNTVALRDN
+558 EEMQNTVASRDS
-570 TVQEL
+570 TVQDL

-581 LQSQLH
+581 LQSQLQ

-594 TLQSRMKTS
+594 TLQSRLKTS
-603 QAEIDSLQQVR
+603 QAEIDSLQQLR

-622 MAQEARVRLQSE
+622 LAQEARVRLQSE
-634 MANMQ
+634 MASMQ

-672 EKERIAV
+672 DKERIAV
-679 QLQSIETDMLT
+679 QLQSIEADMLT
-690 QEAAYKQIQDAKTMV
+690 QEANYKQIHDAKTMV

-716 EDERERLMKLANTA
+716 EEERERLLKLANTA
-730 STLERELEQMKL
+730 STLERELEQVNL
-742 TLSQKDVQL
+742 VLSQKDGQL
-751 QSLQKEHLELMHQ
+751 QLLQKEHLELMRQ

-771 LHTKEQSIN
+771 LHTKEQAIN

-790 AQLAELQTESSAKDD
+790 AQLSELQTENNAKDD

-824 RADKSQL
+824 RVDKSQL
-831 DESAERLGEDVLVAS
+831 DENAERLGEDVLVAS
-846 DVLDQLRQEVQV
+846 DVLDQLRQEVHV
-858 KANQIQTLQQ
+858 KANQIKTLQQ
-868 ENSSLKKQAQKLK
+868 ENSSLKKQCQKVK
-881 EQFQQQKVM
+881 EQFQQQKIM
-890 VEAYRRDAGSK
+890 VEAYRRDASSK

-913 RLLAEVEDLK
+913 RLLSEVKDLK
-923 QELLGVQ
+923 QDLLGVQ
-930 GEKQKAELEQARL
+930 EEKQKVELEQTRL
-943 QKEVVRVQ
+943 QKEVLRVQ
-951 EQMSNMEA
+951 EQMSSMEA

-973 QVQSLQFDQSQLAAV
+973 QIQSLQFDQNQLTAV
-988 TEENEG
+988 TEENEN
-994 LRKQVEQMEGEA
+994 LRKQVEQMEGET
-1006 KKAITEQKVRVKRL
+1006 KKAISEQKVRMKRL

-1025 SAQKEMK
+1025 SAQKDMK
-1032 AKHKAYENAVG
+1032 AKHKAYENAVS

-1051 TLTDK
+1051 ALTDK
-1056 ETAEAELVK
+1056 EAAEAELAK
-1065 LKAQVSDG
+1065 LKAQVLDG
-1073 GNSQALQEKIKALQA
+1073 GNSQALQEKITALQA
-1088 ELQAVTNSKTMLE
+1088 ELQVVTNSKAMLE
-1101 KELHEVITLT
+1101 KELQEVITLT

-1119 EKVMELEDEL
+1119 EKVLELEDEL

-1162 LAQSHNTLREHSNIL
+1162 VTQSHNALRDHSNIL

-1222 EKTKVNDLKE
+1222 EKTKVKDLKE
-1232 QVAAA
+1232 QLAAA

-1249 AAMLELSEIKKDLQ
+1249 AAMLELSEVKKDLQ
-1263 SKEDLVK
+1263 AKEDLINV
-1270 ALQSESNKLQAQD
+1270 LQSESQKLQSQG
-1283 EQHAQEVS
+1283 EQHAHEVS

-1304 QILQKQLDEEL
+1304 HILQKQLDEEIA
-1315 SKQPLTNQEV
+1315 KRPLTNQEI

-1330 EVEQRQMEIE
+1330 ELEQRQREID

-1345 LEMMEQCHHREL
+1345 QEMVEQCHVKEL

-1372 SVQEEMSGTRKD
+1372 SVQEELTNTRKD
-1384 KFMLQAK
+1384 KFMLQVK
-1391 VGELR
+1391 VSELR

-1405 NQQLKQD
+1405 NQQLKLD
-1412 LKQSRLRKRMELKSE
+1412 LKQNRLRKQRMELKGE

-1494 SMSSWTNTEEELA
+1494 SMSSWQNTEEDPA
-1507 QLGLQNNIS
+1507 PHGLPDNT
-1516 KSSTSLNN
+1516 STSSAPLNN
-1524 MVVENNNEAEQQ
+1524 RVLENNNEAEQQ
-1536 QS
+1536 QL

>member
-1 MEMDTYQS
+1 
-9 DAAQMEANA
+9 N
-18 YQEAHVIK
+18 K
-26 SKEAVVHTV
+26 
-35 EGETQL
+35 
-41 KQQGLENTQNTKGG
+41 
-55 IHNGPVSSDVM
+55 
-66 PNGDGLAEGF
+66 
-76 GAAGDT
+76 
-82 HINGSLPPT
+82 
-91 APPQSTS
+91 
-98 SPVNSQT
+98 
-105 QEPSPGVAAYPPM
+105 
-118 MLEKSEGASAVVTV
+118 
-132 HKGDSLQSLRLSMP
+132 
-146 MQETEL
+146 
-152 CKHKPNQKPS
+152 KPS
-162 FEMENEEKI
+162 LEMENEEKI
-171 RLEARRRLEEQ
+171 RYEARRRLEEQ

-192 VRSHRTTPKNRP
+192 ERSHRSNPKNRP

-222 NTLAM
+222 STVAM
-227 TKEYSFLRT
+227 TTEYSFLRT

-248 IPPSKE
+248 IPPPKE
-254 RKSRSPRPNKIHS
+254 KKSRSPRPNKIHS
-267 LADYKS
+267 LADYKT
-273 PENDGGGG
+273 ENDGGGG
-281 GGIRAADN
+281 TGGGARSADS
-289 TMSSLQST
+289 TVGSLQTS
-297 ISSVSTLSEVSVMSE
+297 ISSVSTVSEVSIISE
-312 GSTCESEALPSA
+312 RSVSEVDRQLGASPLPT
-324 SLQVGDNVSEIDGSE
+324 DNVSEIDGSE

-367 LSAAVERQEGPYTVE
+367 LAAAVDRQQGPYMVE
-382 GREIAPE
+382 GRQIAAE
-389 AMGQFPSLQEVLQA
+389 AMGQFPSLKEVLQA

-414 QEREGTAEPR
+414 QDQESTAEPR
-424 SRRDSFSSSVSLE
+424 SRRDSFSSSISVE
-437 SSVMGQDEMLQVLKE
+437 SSVMGHDEMLQVLKE

-487 LQAKKEEAQ
+487 LQAKSEEAQ
-496 FSQEKQSAL
+496 VSQQKQSTL
-505 NTEVGTLRQN
+505 TKEVNSLKDN

-522 MVELQGSLESK
+522 MVELQGHLEGK
-533 NAGLASLSND
+533 NANLASLSND
-543 LKVAEDQYNRLMGKV
+543 LQVAEDQYNRLMGKV
-558 EEMQNTVALRDN
+558 EEMQQTVTSRDG

-575 RQQMGG
+575 RQQMSG
-581 LQSQLH
+581 LQGQLQ
-587 QVQLERS
+587 QVQLERN
-594 TLQSRMKTS
+594 TLQSRLKTS

-622 MAQEARVRLQSE
+622 IAQEARVRLQSE

-644 QIGVVEHLKLENV
+644 QSGVLEHLKLENV
-657 TLSHQLTETQHRSIK
+657 TLSHQLSETQHRSIK

-679 QLQSIETDMLT
+679 QLQSIEVCCMVRVHLKFMYTNLQLFCFFVKVDMLT

-716 EDERERLMKLANTA
+716 EAEREELLKLANTA
-730 STLERELEQMKL
+730 STLERELEQVKL

-751 QSLQKEHLELMHQ
+751 QSLQKEHLELMRQ
-764 LTTTQEN
+764 LTVTQEN
-771 LHTKEQSIN
+771 LQTKEQSIN

-790 AQLAELQTESSAKDD
+790 AQLAELQTESNAKDD
-805 NIQYLQNEKI
+805 NIQFLQNEKI

-831 DESAERLGEDVLVAS
+831 DEGAEKLGEEVLVAS
-846 DVLDQLRQEVQV
+846 DILDQLRQEVQV
-858 KANQIQTLQQ
+858 KTSQIETLQQ
-868 ENSSLKKQAQKLK
+868 ENNSLKKQAQKLK
-881 EQFQQQKVM
+881 EQFMQQKVM
-890 VEAYRRDAGSK
+890 VEAYRRDTSSK
-901 DQLISE
+901 DQLINE

-913 RLLAEVEDLK
+913 RLMSEVKNLK
-923 QELLGVQ
+923 EELQGVQ
-930 GEKQKAELEQARL
+930 EEKQRAEMEQSRL

-951 EQMSNMEA
+951 EQMTNMEA
-959 HLQAIQTERDQLET
+959 HLVAIQKERDELEN
-973 QVQSLQFDQSQLAAV
+973 QVQSLQLDRSQLASV

-994 LRKQVEQMEGEA
+994 LRKQVEQMEAEA
-1006 KKAITEQKVRVKRL
+1006 KKAISEQKVRMKRL

-1051 TLTDK
+1051 ALTEK

-1073 GNSQALQEKIKALQA
+1073 GNSQALQEKIEALQS
-1088 ELQAVTNSKTMLE
+1088 ELKAVNNSKSMLE
-1101 KELHEVITLT
+1101 KELQEVITLT

-1119 EKVMELEDEL
+1119 EKVLELEDEL

-1162 LAQSHNTLREHSNIL
+1162 LAQSHNALREHSNIL
-1177 ESALAKREADLVQ
+1177 ETALAKREADLVQ

-1207 QMKQVVQTLQLALEK
+1207 QMRQVVQTLQLALEK
-1222 EKTKVNDLKE
+1222 EKSKVNDLKE
-1232 QVAAA
+1232 QVCTPHTINVTIYTILYIFNDVLALQVAAA

-1249 AAMLELSEIKKDLQ
+1249 AAMLELSEIKKELQ
-1263 SKEDLVK
+1263 AKEDLVK
-1270 ALQSESNKLQAQD
+1270 VLQNEAQKLQAQD

-1291 RFQEELAEAHSQL
+1291 KFQEDLAEAQSQI
-1304 QILQKQLDEEL
+1304 QILQKRLDEEL
-1315 SKQPLTNQEV
+1315 AKQPLTNQEV

-1330 EVEQRQMEIE
+1330 EVEQKQREIE

-1345 LEMMEQCHHREL
+1345 VEMMEQCHQREL
-1357 DNLQRALQNIKVELE
+1357 ENLQTALHSIKVELE
-1372 SVQEEMSGTRKD
+1372 TVQEDLNSARKD

-1396 NSMKTVLLQ
+1396 NSMKTLLLQ

-1412 LKQSRLRKRMELKSE
+1412 LKQNRIRKVRHNLILE

-1468 NCLRQLKEEMD
+1468 NCLRQL
-1479 SLQRQME
+1479 
-1486 EHTVTVHE
+1486 
-1494 SMSSWTNTEEELA
+1494 
-1507 QLGLQNNIS
+1507 
-1516 KSSTSLNN
+1516 
-1524 MVVENNNEAEQQ
+1524 
-1536 QS
+1536 

>member
-1 MEMDTYQS
+1 IYCS
-9 DAAQMEANA
+9 II
-18 YQEAHVIK
+18 AH
-26 SKEAVVHTV
+26 
-35 EGETQL
+35 
-41 KQQGLENTQNTKGG
+41 
-55 IHNGPVSSDVM
+55 
-66 PNGDGLAEGF
+66 F
-76 GAAGDT
+76 
-82 HINGSLPPT
+82 SLCFNFPC
-91 APPQSTS
+91 
-98 SPVNSQT
+98 
-105 QEPSPGVAAYPPM
+105 PSA
-118 MLEKSEGASAVVTV
+118 
-132 HKGDSLQSLRLSMP
+132 
-146 MQETEL
+146 
-152 CKHKPNQKPS
+152 NQKPS
-162 FEMENEEKI
+162 LEMENEEKI

-182 LKQYRVQRHK
+182 LKQYRVQRQK
-192 VRSHRTTPKNRP
+192 ERSHRTTTKSRP

-222 NTLAM
+222 STVAM

-248 IPPSKE
+248 IPPPKE
-254 RKSRSPRPNKIHS
+254 KKSRSPRPNKIHS

-281 GGIRAADN
+281 GGGGGGIKAADI
-289 TMSSLQST
+289 SSVNST
-297 ISSVSTLSEVSVMSE
+297 ISSVSTLSEISVTSE
-312 GSTCESEALPSA
+312 CSTSETEAQSGAPLH
-324 SLQVGDNVSEIDGSE
+324 VRDNVSEIDGSE
-339 SGTRPGNDGN
+339 SGVRPGNDGN

-367 LSAAVERQEGPYTVE
+367 LSAAVERQQGPYTVD

-403 ASEEQHLLELE
+403 ATEEQHLLELE

-437 SSVMGQDEMLQVLKE
+437 SSVMGHDEVLQVLKE

-487 LQAKKEEAQ
+487 LQAKMEEAQ
-496 FSQEKQSAL
+496 VSKEKQSAL
-505 NTEVGTLRQN
+505 TTEVGTLRQS

-522 MVELQGSLESK
+522 MVELQSSLENK
-533 NAGLASLSND
+533 NASLASLSND

-558 EEMQNTVALRDN
+558 EEMQNTVTSRDN

-581 LQSQLH
+581 LQSQLQ

-594 TLQSRMKTS
+594 TLQSRLKTS

-622 MAQEARVRLQSE
+622 LAQEARVRLQSE

-644 QIGVVEHLKLENV
+644 QIGVLEHLKLENV

-679 QLQSIETDMLT
+679 QLQSIEADMLT
-690 QEAAYKQIQDAKTMV
+690 QEAAYKQIQDAKSMV
-705 EDDLQHKLEEF
+705 EDDLQHKLDEF
-716 EDERERLMKLANTA
+716 EEERERLIKLANTA
-730 STLERELEQMKL
+730 STLERELEQVKL
-742 TLSQKDVQL
+742 TLSQKDAQL
-751 QSLQKEHLELMHQ
+751 QTLQKEHLELMRQ

-780 QLEARYLELE
+780 QLEARYQELE
-790 AQLAELQTESSAKDD
+790 AQLAELQTESTAKDD

-846 DVLDQLRQEVQV
+846 DVLDQLRQEIQV
-858 KANQIQTLQQ
+858 KANQIETLQQ
-868 ENSSLKKQAQKLK
+868 ENNSLKKQAQKFK
-881 EQFQQQKVM
+881 EQFLQQKVM
-890 VEAYRRDAGSK
+890 VEAYRRDASSK
-901 DQLISE
+901 DQLINE

-913 RLLAEVEDLK
+913 RLLTEVKDLK
-923 QELLGVQ
+923 QELLAAQ
-930 GEKQKAELEQARL
+930 GEKQKAELEQTRL

-959 HLQAIQTERDQLET
+959 HLQTIQNERDQLET
-973 QVQSLQFDQSQLAAV
+973 QIQSLQFDQSQLAAV
-988 TEENEG
+988 TQENEG
-994 LRKQVEQMEGEA
+994 LRKQVEQMEAEA
-1006 KKAITEQKVRVKRL
+1006 KKAITEQKVRVKKL

-1051 TLTDK
+1051 ALTDK
-1056 ETAEAELVK
+1056 ETAEAELAK
-1065 LKAQVSDG
+1065 LKAQVSDE
-1073 GNSQALQEKIKALQA
+1073 GNSQKKIETLQA
-1088 ELQAVTNSKTMLE
+1088 ELQAVTNSKAMLE
-1101 KELHEVITLT
+1101 KELQEVITLT

-1119 EKVMELEDEL
+1119 EKVLELEDEL

-1162 LAQSHNTLREHSNIL
+1162 LAQSHNALREHANIL

-1207 QMKQVVQTLQLALEK
+1207 QMKQMVQSLQLALEK
-1222 EKTKVNDLKE
+1222 EKTKVLDLKE

-1263 SKEDLVK
+1263 AKEDLVK
-1270 ALQSESNKLQAQD
+1270 ALQNEAHKLQCD
-1283 EQHAQEVS
+1283 EQHAQEVA

-1304 QILQKQLDEEL
+1304 QILRKQLDDEL
-1315 SKQPLTNQEV
+1315 AKQPLTNQEV

-1330 EVEQRQMEIE
+1330 EVEQRQREIE

-1345 LEMMEQCHHREL
+1345 PFTGKIKCLT
-1357 DNLQRALQNIKVELE
+1357 QNIKVELE
-1372 SVQEEMSGTRKD
+1372 SVQEELSSTRKD
-1384 KFMLQAK
+1384 KFVLQAK

-1412 LKQSRLRKRMELKSE
+1412 FKQSRLRKRMELKSD
-1427 GNPSNPVTPVKIPD
+1427 GNPSTPVTPVKIPD

-1494 SMSSWTNTEEELA
+1494 SMSSWTNTEEGMD
-1507 QLGLQNNIS
+1507 QLRLQNNIS
-1516 KSSTSLNN
+1516 NSTELNN
-1524 MVVENNNEAEQQ
+1524 MEMENNNQGEQQ

>member
-1 MEMDTYQS
+1 
-9 DAAQMEANA
+9 MEASVNHED
-18 YQEAHVIK
+18 QVIK
-26 SKEAVVHTV
+26 AKEA
-35 EGETQL
+35 ESYAIGGETQL
-41 KQQGLENTQNTKGG
+41 GQQEQDNKLNTKGN
-55 IHNGPVSSDVM
+55 ICNGPVRSEVL

-76 GAAGDT
+76 GAARDT
-82 HINGSLPPT
+82 RWNGSLPPT

-105 QEPSPGVAAYPPM
+105 QDPSPGAAAYPPM
-118 MLEKSEGASAVVTV
+118 MLEKSDGASAEVTLFESA
-132 HKGDSLQSLRLSMP
+132 SLLHLPQAFNCFIRIRSLA
-146 MQETEL
+146 
-152 CKHKPNQKPS
+152 NQKPS
-162 FEMENEEKI
+162 LEMENEEKI

-192 VRSHRTTPKNRP
+192 ERSHRTTTKNRP

-222 NTLAM
+222 NTVSM
-227 TKEYSFLRT
+227 TTEYSFLRT

-254 RKSRSPRPNKIHS
+254 RKSRSPRPSKIHS

-281 GGIRAADN
+281 GGG
-289 TMSSLQST
+289 ST

-312 GSTCESEALPSA
+312 GSTCETYAQPSA
-324 SLQVGDNVSEIDGSE
+324 PFQVGDNVSEIDGSE

-367 LSAAVERQEGPYTVE
+367 LSAAVDRQQGAYTVE

-414 QEREGTAEPR
+414 QQREETAEPR

-437 SSVMGQDEMLQVLKE
+437 SSVMGHDDMLQVLKE

-487 LQAKKEEAQ
+487 LRAEKEEAQ
-496 FSQEKQSAL
+496 VSQEKKSAL
-505 NTEVGTLRQN
+505 TTEVGTLRKN
-515 CSQLEKA
+515 CGQLEKA

-558 EEMQNTVALRDN
+558 EEMQITVTSRDN

-581 LQSQLH
+581 LQNQLQ

-594 TLQSRMKTS
+594 TLQSRLKTS

-622 MAQEARVRLQSE
+622 LAQEARVRLQSE

-644 QIGVVEHLKLENV
+644 QIGVMEHLKLENV
-657 TLSHQLTETQHRSIK
+657 TLSHQLNETQHRSIK

-679 QLQSIETDMLT
+679 QLQSIEADMMT
-690 QEAAYKQIQDAKTMV
+690 QESAYKQIQDAKTMV
-705 EDDLQHKLEEF
+705 EDDLQHKLDEF
-716 EDERERLMKLANTA
+716 EEEREHLIKLANTA
-730 STLERELEQMKL
+730 STLERELEQVRL
-742 TLSQKDVQL
+742 SLSQKDVQL
-751 QSLQKEHLELMHQ
+751 QSLQKEHLELMRQ

-771 LHTKEQSIN
+771 LHTKELSIN
-780 QLEARYLELE
+780 QLEAHYLELE
-790 AQLAELQTESSAKDD
+790 AQLAELQTESNAKDD

-831 DESAERLGEDVLVAS
+831 DEGAERLGEDVLVAS

-858 KANQIQTLQQ
+858 KASQIETLQQ
-868 ENSSLKKQAQKLK
+868 ENSAVKKQAQKFK

-890 VEAYRRDAGSK
+890 VEAYRRDASSK

-913 RLLAEVEDLK
+913 RLLAEVKDLR

-930 GEKQKAELEQARL
+930 GEKQKAELEQVRL

-951 EQMSNMEA
+951 EQLSNMEA
-959 HLQAIQTERDQLET
+959 HLQTIQKERDHLENHI
-973 QVQSLQFDQSQLAAV
+973 QSLQFDQSQLAAV
-988 TEENEG
+988 TQENES

-1006 KKAITEQKVRVKRL
+1006 KKAISEQKVRMKRL

-1025 SAQKEMK
+1025 SAQKEVK

-1051 TLTDK
+1051 ALTDK
-1056 ETAEAELVK
+1056 EATEAELVK

-1073 GNSQALQEKIKALQA
+1073 GNSQALQVKIKALQE
-1088 ELQAVTNSKTMLE
+1088 ELQAVSKSKTMLE
-1101 KELHEVITLT
+1101 KELQEVINLT

-1129 QESRCF
+1129 QEARCF

-1162 LAQSHNTLREHSNIL
+1162 LAQSHNSLREHSNIL

-1222 EKTKVNDLKE
+1222 EKTKVKDLKE

-1243 NRRHYR
+1243 NKRHYR
-1249 AAMLELSEIKKDLQ
+1249 AAMLELTEIKKDLQ
-1263 SKEDLVK
+1263 AKEDLVK
-1270 ALQSESNKLQAQD
+1270 ALHIEAHKLQY
-1283 EQHAQEVS
+1283 
-1291 RFQEELAEAHSQL
+1291 EELTEAHSQL

-1315 SKQPLTNQEV
+1315 AKQPLTHQEV

-1330 EVEQRQMEIE
+1330 EVEQRQREIE

-1345 LEMMEQCHHREL
+1345 VEMMEQCQHREL
-1357 DNLQRALQNIKVELE
+1357 DNLQTALQNIKVELE
-1372 SVQEEMSGTRKD
+1372 SVQEELSGTRKD

-1405 NQQLKQD
+1405 NQQFKQD
-1412 LKQSRLRKRMELKSE
+1412 LKGSRLRKRMELKSE
-1427 GNPSNPVTPVKIPD
+1427 GNPSNPMTPVKIPD

-1452 LKPSTSVN
+1452 LKPSASVN

-1494 SMSSWTNTEEELA
+1494 SVSSWTNAE
-1507 QLGLQNNIS
+1507 LGLQNN
-1516 KSSTSLNN
+1516 KSSTPLNN
-1524 MVVENNNEAEQQ
+1524 MVVENNNEAEEQE
-1536 QS
+1536 S

>member
-1 MEMDTYQS
+1 METKVHQQDIGL
-9 DAAQMEANA
+9 
-18 YQEAHVIK
+18 VVK
-26 SKEAVVHTV
+26 SKEAEADTV
-35 EGETQL
+35 DSETQL
-41 KQQGLENTQNTKGG
+41 LKQKGLEKTNTTAGDV
-55 IHNGPVSSDVM
+55 HNGPVNPDVV
-66 PNGDGLAEGF
+66 PNGDTVAEGL
-76 GAAGDT
+76 GTAGDT
-82 HINGSLPPT
+82 HLNGPLPPS

-98 SPVNSQT
+98 SPVNPQT
-105 QEPSPGVAAYPPM
+105 QEPPPGVAAFPPM
-118 MLEKSEGASAVVTV
+118 MLEKSEGASAEVTV
-132 HKGDSLQSLRLSMP
+132 HRADALQSLRLSIP

-152 CKHKPNQKPS
+152 SNQEPS
-162 FEMENEEKI
+162 LEMENEEKI

-192 VRSHRTTPKNRP
+192 ERSHRTTPKSRP

-222 NTLAM
+222 STVAM

-254 RKSRSPRPNKIHS
+254 RKSRSPRTNKIHS

-273 PENDGGGG
+273 SENDGGGG
-281 GGIRAADN
+281 GGGGRDGVRTADN
-289 TMSSLQST
+289 TMGSLQST

-312 GSTCESEALPSA
+312 FSSGEPEGQPGA
-324 SLQVGDNVSEIDGSE
+324 SLQAGDNVSEIDGSE

-367 LSAAVERQEGPYTVE
+367 LSAAMDRQRGPYTVE

-414 QEREGTAEPR
+414 QQREGTAEPR

-437 SSVMGQDEMLQVLKE
+437 SSVMGHDEMLQVLKE

-487 LQAKKEEAQ
+487 LQAQMEQARA
-496 FSQEKQSAL
+496 SQEKQSAL
-505 NTEVGTLRQN
+505 SAEVGTLRQN
-515 CSQLEKA
+515 SSQLEKA

-533 NAGLASLSND
+533 NASLASLGND
-543 LKVAEDQYNRLMGKV
+543 LQVAEEQYNRLMGKV
-558 EEMQNTVALRDN
+558 EEMQKAVTSRDN

-581 LQSQLH
+581 LQSQL
-587 QVQLERS
+587 QQIQLERS
-594 TLQSRMKTS
+594 TLQSRLKTS

-622 MAQEARVRLQSE
+622 LAQEARVRLQSE

-639 AGQMT
+639 AGKMT
-644 QIGVVEHLKLENV
+644 QIGVLEHLKLENV

-679 QLQSIETDMLT
+679 QLQSIEADMMT
-690 QEAAYKQIQDAKTMV
+690 QEAAYQQIQDAKTMV

-716 EDERERLMKLANTA
+716 EEEHERLLKLANTA
-730 STLERELEQMKL
+730 STLERELEQVKF

-751 QSLQKEHLELMHQ
+751 ESLQREHLELMRQ
-764 LTTTQEN
+764 LTATQES

-780 QLEARYLELE
+780 QLEAQYLELE

-831 DESAERLGEDVLVAS
+831 DEGAERLGEDVLVTA

-858 KANQIQTLQQ
+858 KASQIETLQQ
-868 ENSSLKKQAQKLK
+868 ENSTLKKQAQKLK

-890 VEAYRRDAGSK
+890 VEAYRRDAASK
-901 DQLISE
+901 DQLINE

-913 RLLAEVEDLK
+913 RLAAEVKDLK

-951 EQMSNMEA
+951 EQMSSLEA
-959 HLQAIQTERDQLET
+959 HLQAVQKERDQLET
-973 QVQSLQFDQSQLAAV
+973 QIQSLQFDQSQLAAV

-994 LRKQVEQMEGEA
+994 LRKQVEQMQGDA
-1006 KKAITEQKVRVKRL
+1006 KKAISEQKVRMKRL

-1051 TLTDK
+1051 ALTDK
-1056 ETAEAELVK
+1056 ETTEAELVK

-1073 GNSQALQEKIKALQA
+1073 GNSQALQEKIEALQT
-1088 ELQAVTNSKTMLE
+1088 ELQAVSHSKTMLE
-1101 KELHEVITLT
+1101 KELQEVITIT

-1119 EKVMELEDEL
+1119 EKVLELEDEL

-1135 KKRIRKLEDANK
+1135 KRRIRKLEDANK

-1162 LAQSHNTLREHSNIL
+1162 LGQSHNALREHSNVL
-1177 ESALAKREADLVQ
+1177 ETALAKREADLVQ

-1207 QMKQVVQTLQLALEK
+1207 QMKQVVHTLQLALEK
-1222 EKTKVNDLKE
+1222 EKTKVKDLKE

-1263 SKEDLVK
+1263 AKEELVK
-1270 ALQSESNKLQAQD
+1270 ALQSEAHKLQAQD
-1283 EQHAQEVS
+1283 EQHSQEVS

-1315 SKQPLTNQEV
+1315 GKQPLTNQEV

-1330 EVEQRQMEIE
+1330 EVEQRQRDIE
-1340 AQKQQ
+1340 AQRQQ
-1345 LEMMEQCHHREL
+1345 LEMMEQCNQREL
-1357 DNLQRALQNIKVELE
+1357 DNLQTALQNIKVELE
-1372 SVQEEMSGTRKD
+1372 SVQEDLSGTRKD

-1405 NQQLKQD
+1405 NQQLKLD
-1412 LKQSRLRKRMELKSE
+1412 LKQNRLRKQRMELKSE

-1452 LKPSTSVN
+1452 LKPSASVN

-1479 SLQRQME
+1479 SLQKQME

-1494 SMSSWTNTEEELA
+1494 SMSSWTNAEEELA
-1507 QLGLQNNIS
+1507 QLGVRNDVS
-1516 KSSTSLNN
+1516 KSPTPLNN
-1524 MVVENNNEAEQQ
+1524 KVEENNNPAEPEAEP
-1536 QS
+1536 S

>member
-1 MEMDTYQS
+1 ME
-9 DAAQMEANA
+9 EN
-18 YQEAHVIK
+18 QEEQVIGCK
-26 SKEAVVHTV
+26 KEEDSIV
-35 EGETQL
+35 ECKAL
-41 KQQGLENTQNTKGG
+41 KKGLENFQITKD
-55 IHNGPVSSDVM
+55 IQNGPLTSDVM
-66 PNGDGLAEGF
+66 PNGNGPTDGF
-76 GAAGDT
+76 GAARGT
-82 HINGSLPPT
+82 LPNGS
-91 APPQSTS
+91 PPQSSS
-98 SPVNSQT
+98 SPINLQSQ
-105 QEPSPGVAAYPPM
+105 ESSAGVAAYPPKM
-118 MLEKSEGASAVVTV
+118 VEMAEGSSSEVTV
-132 HKGDSLQSLRLSMP
+132 HTGDALQSLKLSMP

-152 CKHKPNQKPS
+152 SNQKPLL
-162 FEMENEEKI
+162 EMENEEKI

-182 LKQYRVQRHK
+182 LKQYRVQRQKERAH
-192 VRSHRTTPKNRP
+192 RSSTKSRP
-204 FSTLDPELM
+204 SSTLDPELM
-213 LHPEALPRA
+213 LHPEGLPRA
-222 NTLAM
+222 NTVAM

-254 RKSRSPRPNKIHS
+254 KKSRSSRPSKIHS

-273 PENDGGGG
+273 SESDGGGG
-281 GGIRAADN
+281 SGGGITSADV
-289 TMSSLQST
+289 SQGSLR
-297 ISSVSTLSEVSVMSE
+297 SSVSSVSILSEVSTMSE
-312 GSTCESEALPSA
+312 SSTCETDIKASS
-324 SLQVGDNVSEIDGSE
+324 SLQLNDSLSEIDGSE
-339 SGTRPGNDGN
+339 AGAKPGNDGN
-349 DSDSSSYS
+349 ESDSSSYS

-367 LSAAVERQEGPYTVE
+367 LSAAVDRQQGPYTVE

-403 ASEEQHLLELE
+403 ASDEQHLLEME

-437 SSVMGQDEMLQVLKE
+437 SSVMGHDEMLQVLKE

-462 LSSEANQALKE
+462 LSSEASQALKE

-487 LQAKKEEAQ
+487 LQVKKEEAQ
-496 FSQEKQSAL
+496 MSQEKQSAL
-505 NTEVGTLRQN
+505 TTEVGTLRQN

-533 NAGLASLSND
+533 NASLTSLSND
-543 LKVAEDQYNRLMGKV
+543 LKVSEDQYNRLMVKV
-558 EEMQNTVALRDN
+558 QELQNTMASRDS
-570 TVQEL
+570 TVHDL
-575 RQQMGG
+575 RQQMAG
-581 LQSQLH
+581 LQGQLQ
-587 QVQLERS
+587 QVQLERN
-594 TLQSRMKTS
+594 TLQSRLKTS

-614 QWYQQQLA
+614 QWYQQQLSL
-622 MAQEARVRLQSE
+622 AQEARVRLQSE

-639 AGQMT
+639 AGQMN
-644 QIGVVEHLKLENV
+644 QYGVMEHLKLENV

-679 QLQSIETDMLT
+679 QLQSIEADMLT

-705 EDDLQHKLEEF
+705 EDDLQHKLEEL
-716 EDERERLMKLANTA
+716 EEEREHLIKLANTA
-730 STLERELEQMKL
+730 TTLERELEQVKL
-742 TLSQKDVQL
+742 TLCQKDLQL
-751 QSLQKEHLELMHQ
+751 QSLQKEHLELMRQ

-771 LHTKEQSIN
+771 LQTKEQSIN
-780 QLEARYLELE
+780 QLEARYQELE
-790 AQLAELQTESSAKDD
+790 AQLAELQTESTAKDD
-805 NIQYLQNEKI
+805 TIQFLQNEKI

-824 RADKSQL
+824 KADKSQL
-831 DESAERLGEDVLVAS
+831 DEGAERLGEEVLVAS
-846 DVLDQLRQEVQV
+846 DILDQLRQEVQV
-858 KANQIQTLQQ
+858 KANQVETLQQ
-868 ENSSLKKQAQKLK
+868 ENNSLKKQAQKLK

-890 VEAYRRDAGSK
+890 VEAYRRDAISK

-913 RLLAEVEDLK
+913 RLLAEVKDLK
-923 QELLGVQ
+923 QELLSIQ

-943 QKEVVRVQ
+943 QKEVARVQ
-951 EQMSNMEA
+951 EQMNSMEA

-973 QVQSLQFDQSQLAAV
+973 QIQSIQFDQSQLTAV
-988 TEENEG
+988 TQENES
-994 LRKQVEQMEGEA
+994 LRKQVEQMEAEA
-1006 KKAITEQKVRVKRL
+1006 KKAISEQKVRMKRL

-1051 TLTDK
+1051 ALTEK
-1056 ETAEAELVK
+1056 ETAEAELLK
-1065 LKAQVSDG
+1065 LRAQVSDG
-1073 GNSQALQEKIKALQA
+1073 GNSQALQEKIDALQA
-1088 ELQAVTNSKTMLE
+1088 ELQNVTKSKTMLE
-1101 KELHEVITLT
+1101 KELQEVITLT
-1111 STELEEYQ
+1111 STELEDYQ

-1162 LAQSHNTLREHSNIL
+1162 LSQSHNALRDHANIL

-1207 QMKQVVQTLQLALEK
+1207 QMKQLVETLQHALEK
-1222 EKTKVNDLKE
+1222 EKTKVKDLKE

-1263 SKEDLVK
+1263 AKEDLVK
-1270 ALQSESNKLQAQD
+1270 ALQSEALKLQAQG
-1283 EQHAQEVS
+1283 EQHAQDVS
-1291 RFQEELAEAHSQL
+1291 RFQQELAEAHSQL
-1304 QILQKQLDEEL
+1304 QILRKQLDEEL
-1315 SKQPLTNQEV
+1315 AKQPLTNQEV

-1330 EVEQRQMEIE
+1330 EVEQRQREIE

-1357 DNLQRALQNIKVELE
+1357 DNLQIALQNIKVELDT
-1372 SVQEEMSGTRKD
+1372 VQEELSSTRKD

-1412 LKQSRLRKRMELKSE
+1412 LKQSRLRKQRMEMKSE

-1479 SLQRQME
+1479 SLQKQME

-1494 SMSSWTNTEEELA
+1494 SMNSWTNAEEGLA
-1507 QLGLQNNIS
+1507 QLGLQNDIS
-1516 KSSTSLNN
+1516 NSPSAAKC
-1524 MVVENNNEAEQQ
+1524 VVENNNEAEQQ

>member
-1 MEMDTYQS
+1 MEVDTEQS
-9 DAAQMEANA
+9 VAAQMEANT
-18 YQEAHVIK
+18 YQEDHVIK
-26 SKEAVVHTV
+26 SKEAQAHAV
-35 EGETQL
+35 EHETSF
-41 KQQGLENTQNTKGG
+41 KKGLENPQNAKGD
-55 IHNGPVSSDVM
+55 IHNGPVNSDVM
-66 PNGDGLAEGF
+66 PNGNGLAEGF
-76 GAAGDT
+76 DTAGDT
-82 HINGSLPPT
+82 LPLT

-98 SPVNSQT
+98 SPVNSQNH
-105 QEPSPGVAAYPPM
+105 EPSPA
-118 MLEKSEGASAVVTV
+118 
-132 HKGDSLQSLRLSMP
+132 
-146 MQETEL
+146 
-152 CKHKPNQKPS
+152 NQKPS
-162 FEMENEEKI
+162 LEMENEEKI

-182 LKQYRVQRHK
+182 LKQYRVQRQK
-192 VRSHRTTPKNRP
+192 ERSHRTTTKSRP

-222 NTLAM
+222 STVAM

-248 IPPSKE
+248 IPPPKE
-254 RKSRSPRPNKIHS
+254 KKSRSPRPNKIHS

-281 GGIRAADN
+281 GGGGGGIKAADI
-289 TMSSLQST
+289 SSVNST
-297 ISSVSTLSEVSVMSE
+297 ISSVSTLSEISVTSE
-312 GSTCESEALPSA
+312 CSTSETEAQSGAPLH
-324 SLQVGDNVSEIDGSE
+324 VRDNVSEIDGSE
-339 SGTRPGNDGN
+339 SGVRPGNDGN

-367 LSAAVERQEGPYTVE
+367 LSAAVERQQGPYTVD

-403 ASEEQHLLELE
+403 ATEEQHLLELE

-437 SSVMGQDEMLQVLKE
+437 SSVMGHDEVLQVLKE

-487 LQAKKEEAQ
+487 LQAKMEEAQ
-496 FSQEKQSAL
+496 VSKEKQSAL
-505 NTEVGTLRQN
+505 TTEVGTLRQS

-522 MVELQGSLESK
+522 MVELQSSLENK
-533 NAGLASLSND
+533 NASLASLSND

-558 EEMQNTVALRDN
+558 EEMQNTVTSRDN

-581 LQSQLH
+581 LQSQLQ

-594 TLQSRMKTS
+594 TLQSRLKTS

-622 MAQEARVRLQSE
+622 LAQEARVRLQSE

-644 QIGVVEHLKLENV
+644 QIGVLEHLKLENV

-679 QLQSIETDMLT
+679 QLQSIEADMLT
-690 QEAAYKQIQDAKTMV
+690 QEAAYKQIQDAKSMV
-705 EDDLQHKLEEF
+705 EDDLQHKLDEF
-716 EDERERLMKLANTA
+716 EEERERLIKLANTA
-730 STLERELEQMKL
+730 STLERELEQVKL
-742 TLSQKDVQL
+742 TLSQKDAQL
-751 QSLQKEHLELMHQ
+751 QTLQKEHLELMRQ

-780 QLEARYLELE
+780 QLEARYQELE
-790 AQLAELQTESSAKDD
+790 AQLAELQTESTAKDD

-846 DVLDQLRQEVQV
+846 DVLDQLRQEIQV
-858 KANQIQTLQQ
+858 KANQIETLQQ
-868 ENSSLKKQAQKLK
+868 ENNSLKKQAQKFK
-881 EQFQQQKVM
+881 EQFLQQKVM
-890 VEAYRRDAGSK
+890 VEAYRRDASSK
-901 DQLISE
+901 DQLINE

-913 RLLAEVEDLK
+913 RLLTEVKDLK
-923 QELLGVQ
+923 QELLAAQ
-930 GEKQKAELEQARL
+930 GEKQKAELEQTRL

-959 HLQAIQTERDQLET
+959 HLQTIQNERDQLET
-973 QVQSLQFDQSQLAAV
+973 QIQSLQFDQSQLAAV
-988 TEENEG
+988 TQENEG
-994 LRKQVEQMEGEA
+994 LRKQVEQMEAEA
-1006 KKAITEQKVRVKRL
+1006 KKAITEQKVRVKKL

-1051 TLTDK
+1051 ALTDK
-1056 ETAEAELVK
+1056 ETAEAELAK
-1065 LKAQVSDG
+1065 LKAQVSDE
-1073 GNSQALQEKIKALQA
+1073 GNSQALQKKIETLQA
-1088 ELQAVTNSKTMLE
+1088 ELQAVTNSKAMLE
-1101 KELHEVITLT
+1101 KELQEVITLT

-1119 EKVMELEDEL
+1119 EKVLELEDEL

-1162 LAQSHNTLREHSNIL
+1162 LAQSHNALREHANIL

-1207 QMKQVVQTLQLALEK
+1207 QMKQMVQSLQLALEK
-1222 EKTKVNDLKE
+1222 EKTKVLDLKE

-1263 SKEDLVK
+1263 AKEDLVK
-1270 ALQSESNKLQAQD
+1270 ALQNEAHKLQAQD
-1283 EQHAQEVS
+1283 EQHAQEVA

-1304 QILQKQLDEEL
+1304 QILRKQLDDEL
-1315 SKQPLTNQEV
+1315 AKQPLTNQEV

-1330 EVEQRQMEIE
+1330 EVEQRQREIE

-1345 LEMMEQCHHREL
+1345 VEMMEQCHHREL
-1357 DNLQRALQNIKVELE
+1357 DNLQTALQNIKVELE
-1372 SVQEEMSGTRKD
+1372 SVQEELSSTRKD
-1384 KFMLQAK
+1384 KFVLQAK

-1412 LKQSRLRKRMELKSE
+1412 FKQSRLRKQRMELKSD
-1427 GNPSNPVTPVKIPD
+1427 GNPSTPVTPVKIPD

-1494 SMSSWTNTEEELA
+1494 SMSSWTNTEEGMD
-1507 QLGLQNNIS
+1507 QLRLQNNIS
-1516 KSSTSLNN
+1516 NSTELNN
-1524 MVVENNNEAEQQ
+1524 MEMENNNQGEQQ

>member
-1 MEMDTYQS
+1 VFPSPSILGPLSS
-9 DAAQMEANA
+9 DALPN
-18 YQEAHVIK
+18 
-26 SKEAVVHTV
+26 
-35 EGETQL
+35 G
-41 KQQGLENTQNTKGG
+41 
-55 IHNGPVSSDVM
+55 NGPA
-66 PNGDGLAEGF
+66 DGL
-76 GAAGDT
+76 GAAGGT
-82 HINGSLPPT
+82 LPNGS
-91 APPQSTS
+91 PPQSSS
-98 SPVNSQT
+98 SPINPPSQ
-105 QEPSPGVAAYPPM
+105 QSPPA
-118 MLEKSEGASAVVTV
+118 
-132 HKGDSLQSLRLSMP
+132 
-146 MQETEL
+146 
-152 CKHKPNQKPS
+152 NQKPCL
-162 FEMENEEKI
+162 EMENEEKI

-182 LKQYRVQRHK
+182 LKQYRVQRQK
-192 VRSHRTTPKNRP
+192 ERAHRTPKNRP

-222 NTLAM
+222 NAVAM

-254 RKSRSPRPNKIHS
+254 KKSRSPRPSKIHS

-273 PENDGGGG
+273 PESDGGGG
-281 GGIRAADN
+281 GGGGGAGGGGMTTADVSR
-289 TMSSLQST
+289 SS
-297 ISSVSTLSEVSVMSE
+297 ISSVSTLSEVSMLSE
-312 GSTCESEALPSA
+312 SSACETDSKAST
-324 SLQVGDNVSEIDGSE
+324 SLQLNDSGPEMDGSE
-339 SGTRPGNDGN
+339 AAAKPGNDGN

-367 LSAAVERQEGPYTVE
+367 LSAAVERQHGPYTVE

-389 AMGQFPSLQEVLQA
+389 AVGQFPSLQEVLQA
-403 ASEEQHLLELE
+403 ASDEQHLLEM
-414 QEREGTAEPR
+414 EREGTEEPR

-437 SSVMGQDEMLQVLKE
+437 SSVMGHDEMLQVLKE

-462 LSSEANQALKE
+462 LSSEASQALKE

-487 LQAKKEEAQ
+487 LQAKREEAQ
-496 FSQEKQSAL
+496 VSQERQSAL
-505 NTEVGTLRQN
+505 SSEVGTLRQN

-533 NAGLASLSND
+533 NASLTSLSND
-543 LKVAEDQYNRLMGKV
+543 LKVSEDQYNRLMAKV
-558 EEMQNTVALRDN
+558 EELQNTMTSRDN
-570 TVQEL
+570 TVHDL
-575 RQQMGG
+575 RQQMAG
-581 LQSQLH
+581 LQGQLQ

-594 TLQSRMKTS
+594 TLQSRLKTS

-622 MAQEARVRLQSE
+622 LAQEARVRLQSE

-644 QIGVVEHLKLENV
+644 QFGAMEHLKLENV

-679 QLQSIETDMLT
+679 QLQSIEADMLT

-716 EDERERLMKLANTA
+716 EEERERLVKLANTA
-730 STLERELEQMKL
+730 TTLERELEQVKL
-742 TLSQKDVQL
+742 TLAQKDLQL
-751 QSLQKEHLELMHQ
+751 QSLQKEHLELMRQ
-764 LTTTQEN
+764 LTMTQET
-771 LHTKEQSIN
+771 LQTKEQSIN
-780 QLEARYLELE
+780 QLEARYQELE
-790 AQLAELQTESSAKDD
+790 AQLAELQTESAAKDD
-805 NIQYLQNEKI
+805 TIQFLQNEKI

-831 DESAERLGEDVLVAS
+831 DEGAERLGENVLVAS
-846 DVLDQLRQEVQV
+846 DVLDQLRQEVQI
-858 KANQIQTLQQ
+858 KASQIESLQQ
-868 ENSSLKKQAQKLK
+868 ENNSLKKQAQKLK

-890 VEAYRRDAGSK
+890 VEAYRRDASSK

-913 RLLAEVEDLK
+913 RLLAEVKDLK
-923 QELLGVQ
+923 QELLSAQ

-943 QKEVVRVQ
+943 QTEVARVQ
-951 EQMSNMEA
+951 EQMNNMEA
-959 HLQAIQTERDQLET
+959 HLTAIQTERDQLET
-973 QVQSLQFDQSQLAAV
+973 QIQSLQFDQSQLTAA
-988 TEENEG
+988 TQENES
-994 LRKQVEQMEGEA
+994 LRKQVEQMEAEA
-1006 KKAITEQKVRVKRL
+1006 KKAISEQKVRMKRL

-1025 SAQKEMK
+1025 SAQKDMK

-1051 TLTDK
+1051 ALTDK
-1056 ETAEAELVK
+1056 ETAEAELAK
-1065 LKAQVSDG
+1065 LRAQLSDG
-1073 GNSQALQEKIKALQA
+1073 GNSQALQEKIEALQA
-1088 ELQAVTNSKTMLE
+1088 ELQTVTKSKTMLE
-1101 KELHEVITLT
+1101 KELQEVITLT
-1111 STELEEYQ
+1111 STELEDYQ
-1119 EKVMELEDEL
+1119 EKVLELEDEL

-1135 KKRIRKLEDANK
+1135 KKRIRKLEEANK

-1162 LAQSHNTLREHSNIL
+1162 LSQSHNALREHANIL

-1190 LNLQVQAVLKRK
+1190 LNLQVQAVLQRK

-1207 QMKQVVQTLQLALEK
+1207 QMKQLVETLQLALEK
-1222 EKTKVNDLKE
+1222 EKTKVKDLKE

-1263 SKEDLVK
+1263 AKEDLVK
-1270 ALQSESNKLQAQD
+1270 ALQSEAQKLQAQD
-1283 EQHAQEVS
+1283 DQHAQDVS
-1291 RFQEELAEAHSQL
+1291 RFQQELAEAHSQL
-1304 QILQKQLDEEL
+1304 QILRKQLDEEL
-1315 SKQPLTNQEV
+1315 AKQPLTNQEV

-1330 EVEQRQMEIE
+1330 EVEQRQREIE

-1357 DNLQRALQNIKVELE
+1357 DNLQIALQNIKVELDT
-1372 SVQEEMSGTRKD
+1372 VQEELSSTRKD

-1396 NSMKTVLLQ
+1396 NSMKTLLLQ

-1412 LKQSRLRKRMELKSE
+1412 LKQTRLRKQRMELKND

-1479 SLQRQME
+1479 SLQKQME
-1486 EHTVTVHE
+1486 EHTVTVNE
-1494 SMSSWTNTEEELA
+1494 SMNSWTNAEEGLA
-1507 QLGLQNNIS
+1507 QLGFDNDIS
-1516 KSSTSLNN
+1516 NSPSAVKR
-1524 MVVENNNEAEQQ
+1524 VVENNNEAEQQ

>member
-1 MEMDTYQS
+1 
-9 DAAQMEANA
+9 
-18 YQEAHVIK
+18 
-26 SKEAVVHTV
+26 
-35 EGETQL
+35 
-41 KQQGLENTQNTKGG
+41 
-55 IHNGPVSSDVM
+55 
-66 PNGDGLAEGF
+66 
-76 GAAGDT
+76 
-82 HINGSLPPT
+82 
-91 APPQSTS
+91 
-98 SPVNSQT
+98 
-105 QEPSPGVAAYPPM
+105 
-118 MLEKSEGASAVVTV
+118 
-132 HKGDSLQSLRLSMP
+132 
-146 MQETEL
+146 
-152 CKHKPNQKPS
+152 
-162 FEMENEEKI
+162 MENEEKI

-192 VRSHRTTPKNRP
+192 ERSHRTTPKNRP

-213 LHPEALPRA
+213 LHPEGLPRA
-222 NTLAM
+222 NTVAM
-227 TKEYSFLRT
+227 TTEYSFLRT

-254 RKSRSPRPNKIHS
+254 RKSRSPRPSKIHS

-273 PENDGGGG
+273 PGNDGAGGGG
-281 GGIRAADN
+281 GGGGGVRTADN

-297 ISSVSTLSEVSVMSE
+297 MSSVSTLSEFSVTSE
-312 GSTCESEALPSA
+312 TEAQPGAL
-324 SLQVGDNVSEIDGSE
+324 LQVGDNVSEIDGSE
-339 SGTRPGNDGN
+339 SGT
-349 DSDSSSYS
+349 SSSYS
-357 SVSTRGTYGM
+357 SVSTRGTVGV
-367 LSAAVERQEGPYTVE
+367 LSAAVERQLGPYTVE

-414 QEREGTAEPR
+414 REREGTAEPR

-437 SSVMGQDEMLQVLKE
+437 SSVMGHDDMLQVLKE

-487 LQAKKEEAQ
+487 LQAKTEEAQ
-496 FSQEKQSAL
+496 LSQVKQSTL
-505 NTEVGTLRQN
+505 TTEVGTLRQN

-522 MVELQGSLESK
+522 MVDLQGSLESK
-533 NAGLASLSND
+533 NASLTSLSND

-558 EEMQNTVALRDN
+558 EEMQSTVTLRDN

-581 LQSQLH
+581 LQSQLQ

-603 QAEIDSLQQVR
+603 QAEIDSLQQLR

-622 MAQEARVRLQSE
+622 VAQEARVRLQSE

-644 QIGVVEHLKLENV
+644 QIGVLEHLKLENV

-672 EKERIAV
+672 DKERIAV
-679 QLQSIETDMLT
+679 QLQSIEVDMLT
-690 QEAAYKQIQDAKTMV
+690 QEAAYKQIQDAKNMV

-716 EDERERLMKLANTA
+716 EDERERLIKLANTA
-730 STLERELEQMKL
+730 SALERELEQVAKL

-751 QSLQKEHLELMHQ
+751 QSLQKEHLELMRQ

-790 AQLAELQTESSAKDD
+790 AQLAELQTESNGKDD

-831 DESAERLGEDVLVAS
+831 DGDAERLGEDVLVAS
-846 DVLDQLRQEVQV
+846 DILDQLRQEVQV
-858 KANQIQTLQQ
+858 KANQIETLQQ

-881 EQFQQQKVM
+881 EQFHQQKVM
-890 VEAYRRDAGSK
+890 VEAYRRDASSK

-913 RLLAEVEDLK
+913 RLLVEVKDLK

-951 EQMSNMEA
+951 EQMNNMEA

-973 QVQSLQFDQSQLAAV
+973 QVQSLQFDHSQLAAV

-1006 KKAITEQKVRVKRL
+1006 KKAISEQKVRVKRL

-1051 TLTDK
+1051 ALADK
-1056 ETAEAELVK
+1056 ETAEAEYLSFHCE
-1065 LKAQVSDG
+1065 LSLIIAP
-1073 GNSQALQEKIKALQA
+1073 EKIKALQA
-1088 ELQAVTNSKTMLE
+1088 ELQAVSNSKTMLE
-1101 KELHEVITLT
+1101 RELQEVITLT
-1111 STELEEYQ
+1111 STELEDYQ

-1243 NRRHYR
+1243 SKRHYR

-1263 SKEDLVK
+1263 AKEDLVK
-1270 ALQSESNKLQAQD
+1270 AMQTESHKLQYD

-1304 QILQKQLDEEL
+1304 LILQKQLDEEL
-1315 SKQPLTNQEV
+1315 AKQPLTNQEV

-1330 EVEQRQMEIE
+1330 EVEQRQREIE

-1345 LEMMEQCHHREL
+1345 LEMMEQCQHREL

-1372 SVQEEMSGTRKD
+1372 SVQDELSGTRKD

-1391 VGELR
+1391 VCELR

-1412 LKQSRLRKRMELKSE
+1412 FKQSRLRKLKSE

-1468 NCLRQLKEEMD
+1468 NCLRQLKYEMD

-1494 SMSSWTNTEEELA
+1494 SMSSWTNTEEGLA
-1507 QLGLQNNIS
+1507 QLELENNIS
-1516 KSSTSLNN
+1516 KPSAPLN
-1524 MVVENNNEAEQQ
+1524 MLIYDLTDAVTHPHGF
-1536 QS
+1536 

>member
-1 MEMDTYQS
+1 MEVNAEQS
-9 DAAQMEANA
+9 R
-18 YQEAHVIK
+18 
-26 SKEAVVHTV
+26 EAVVCNL
-35 EGETQL
+35 ESE
-41 KQQGLENTQNTKGG
+41 KQQGLDGIPNANKS
-55 IHNGPVSSDVM
+55 IHNGSVSSDVM
-66 PNGDGLAEGF
+66 PNGEELSEGIGF
-76 GAAGDT
+76 AGSS
-82 HINGSLPPT
+82 HINGSVSPP
-91 APPQSTS
+91 ALPQSTS
-98 SPVNSQT
+98 SPGNSQT
-105 QEPSPGVAAYPPM
+105 QEATAA
-118 MLEKSEGASAVVTV
+118 
-132 HKGDSLQSLRLSMP
+132 
-146 MQETEL
+146 
-152 CKHKPNQKPS
+152 NQKPS
-162 FEMENEEKI
+162 LEMENEEKI

-182 LKQYRVQRHK
+182 LKQYRVQRQK
-192 VRSHRTTPKNRP
+192 ERSHRSTPKSRP
-204 FSTLDPELM
+204 SSTLDPELM

-222 NTLAM
+222 SAVAM

-248 IPPSKE
+248 IPTPKEKKSK
-254 RKSRSPRPNKIHS
+254 SPRTSKIHS
-267 LADYKS
+267 LADYQS
-273 PENDGGGG
+273 SENYGESGGGVKT
-281 GGIRAADN
+281 ADN
-289 TMSSLQST
+289 TMSSIQST
-297 ISSVSTLSEVSVMSE
+297 ISSVATLSEVSVMSE
-312 GSTCESEALPSA
+312 TITCEGEGQAKA

-339 SGTRPGNDGN
+339 LEARPGNDGN

-357 SVSTRGTYGM
+357 SMSTRGTYAM
-367 LSAAVERQEGPYTVE
+367 LSAAMNRHQGPYTVE

-403 ASEEQHLLELE
+403 ASDEQHLLDGE
-414 QEREGTAEPR
+414 QEGSVEPR

-437 SSVMGQDEMLQVLKE
+437 SSVMGHDEMLHVLKE

-473 KTELQAQLATVNAQ
+473 KMELQAQLATVNAQ
-487 LQAKKEEAQ
+487 LQAQKAESQ
-496 FSQEKQSAL
+496 VSQEKHSVL
-505 NTEVGTLRQN
+505 MTEVGTLRQTS
-515 CSQLEKA
+515 SQLERA
-522 MVELQGSLESK
+522 MVELQGNLESK
-533 NAGLASLSND
+533 NASLASLSND

-558 EEMQNTVALRDN
+558 EEMQETLTSRDS
-570 TVQEL
+570 TVQEMRL
-575 RQQMGG
+575 QMGG
-581 LQSQLH
+581 LQNQLQ
-587 QVQLERS
+587 QVQLERN
-594 TLQSRMKTS
+594 TLQSRLKTS

-639 AGQMT
+639 AGKMT
-644 QIGVVEHLKLENV
+644 QIGVLEHLKLENV
-657 TLSHQLTETQHRSIK
+657 TLSHQLSETQHRSIK

-679 QLQSIETDMLT
+679 QLQSIEADMMT
-690 QEAAYKQIQDAKTMV
+690 QEAAYKQIQDAKNMV
-705 EDDLQHKLEEF
+705 EDDLQQKLEEF
-716 EDERERLMKLANTA
+716 EEERERLIKLANTA
-730 STLERELEQMKL
+730 SNLEMELEQMKL
-742 TLSQKDVQL
+742 NLSQKDIQL
-751 QSLQKEHLELMHQ
+751 QSLQREHLELMHQ

-790 AQLAELQTESSAKDD
+790 AQLAELQAETNSKDD

-846 DVLDQLRQEVQV
+846 DVLDQLKQEVQV
-858 KANQIQTLQQ
+858 KSNQIETLKQ

-890 VEAYRRDAGSK
+890 VEAYRRDASSK
-901 DQLISE
+901 EQLISE

-913 RLLAEVEDLK
+913 RLLAEVKDLK
-923 QELLGVQ
+923 QAVMDAE

-943 QKEVVRVQ
+943 QKEVLRVQ
-951 EQMSNMEA
+951 EHMNNMEL
-959 HLQAIQTERDQLET
+959 HLQDIQRERDQLET
-973 QVQSLQFDQSQLAAV
+973 QIQSLQFDQSQLVAV
-988 TEENEG
+988 TQENDV
-994 LRKQVEQMEGEA
+994 LRKQVEKMEAEA
-1006 KKAITEQKVRVKRL
+1006 KKAISEQKVRMKRL

-1032 AKHKAYENAVG
+1032 VKHKAYENAVG

-1051 TLTDK
+1051 ALTDK
-1056 ETAEAELVK
+1056 EAAETELVK
-1065 LKAQVSDG
+1065 LKAQLSDG
-1073 GNSQALQEKIKALQA
+1073 GNNQVLQAKIEALQT
-1088 ELQAVTNSKTMLE
+1088 ELQAVTKSKTMLE
-1101 KELHEVITLT
+1101 KELQEVINLT
-1111 STELEEYQ
+1111 STELEDYQ
-1119 EKVMELEDEL
+1119 EKVLELEDEL

-1162 LAQSHNTLREHSNIL
+1162 LTQSHGALREHANIL
-1177 ESALAKREADLVQ
+1177 ESALARREADLVQ

-1222 EKTKVNDLKE
+1222 EKTKVKDLKE
-1232 QVAAA
+1232 QVAVA

-1263 SKEDLVK
+1263 AKEDLVK
-1270 ALQSESNKLQAQD
+1270 ALQHEAHNLQSQD
-1283 EQHAQEVS
+1283 EKHAREIS
-1291 RFQEELAEAHSQL
+1291 SFQEELAEAHSQL
-1304 QILQKQLDEEL
+1304 QILQKQLDEEM

-1330 EVEQRQMEIE
+1330 EVEQRQREIE

-1345 LEMMEQCHHREL
+1345 LEMIGQCHHREL
-1357 DNLQRALQNIKVELE
+1357 DNLQTALQNIKVELE
-1372 SVQEEMSGTRKD
+1372 TVQEELSGTRKD

-1412 LKQSRLRKRMELKSE
+1412 LKQNRLKKQRMELKNE

-1479 SLQRQME
+1479 SLQKQME

-1494 SMSSWTNTEEELA
+1494 SMSSWPNTEEGLT

-1516 KSSTSLNN
+1516 DASRSLHN
-1524 MVVENNNEAEQQ
+1524 MVMENNNEVDHP

>member
-1 MEMDTYQS
+1 MEMNTEQS
-9 DAAQMEANA
+9 HSTLKFQRTESEQN
-18 YQEAHVIK
+18 
-26 SKEAVVHTV
+26 
-35 EGETQL
+35 L
-41 KQQGLENTQNTKGG
+41 KQQGLDGKPNTTKG
-55 IHNGPVSSDVM
+55 IHNGPISSDLM
-66 PNGDGLAEGF
+66 PNGDEKSEGI
-76 GAAGDT
+76 GAAAAAAAAGNS
-82 HINGSLPPT
+82 HANGSLSPNALPLT
-91 APPQSTS
+91 TS
-98 SPVNSQT
+98 PPVNSQS
-105 QEPSPGVAAYPPM
+105 QEGSPGVTAYPPM
-118 MLEKSEGASAVVTV
+118 MLEPEQAVAEVTG
-132 HKGDSLQSLRLSMP
+132 HTGDALQSLKLSMP
-146 MQETEL
+146 MQETDL
-152 CKHKPNQKPS
+152 SNQKPS
-162 FEMENEEKI
+162 LELENEEKI

-192 VRSHRTTPKNRP
+192 ERSHRSTPKNRP

-248 IPPSKE
+248 IPPTKE
-254 RKSRSPRPNKIHS
+254 KKSRSSRTSKIHS

-273 PENDGGGG
+273 PEDDGGGEG
-281 GGIRAADN
+281 GGIKTADN
-289 TMSSLQST
+289 AMGSVQST
-297 ISSVSTLSEVSVMSE
+297 ISAVATLSEV
-312 GSTCESEALPSA
+312 TCEGERRSGVL
-324 SLQVGDNVSEIDGSE
+324 LQVGESVSEVDGGD
-339 SGTRPGNDGN
+339 SGARPGNDGN

-357 SVSTRGTYGM
+357 SASTRGTYTM
-367 LSAAVERQEGPYTVE
+367 FSAAMDRQQGTYTVE

-389 AMGQFPSLQEVLQA
+389 AMGQFPSLHEVLQA
-403 ASEEQHLLELE
+403 ASDEQHLQELE
-414 QEREGTAEPR
+414 QEGAVEPR

-437 SSVMGQDEMLQVLKE
+437 SSVMGHDEMLQVLKE

-487 LQAKKEEAQ
+487 MQAQKAEVH
-496 FSQEKQSAL
+496 FSQEKQNVL
-505 NTEVGTLRQN
+505 TTEVSTLRQS

-522 MVELQGSLESK
+522 MVELQGDLESK
-533 NAGLASLSND
+533 NANLASLCND
-543 LKVAEDQYNRLMGKV
+543 LNVAEDQYNRLMGKV
-558 EEMQNTVALRDN
+558 DEMQTTLTSRDN
-570 TVQEL
+570 TVQEMRL
-575 RQQMGG
+575 QMGG
-581 LQSQLH
+581 LQNQLQ

-594 TLQSRMKTS
+594 TLQSRLKTS

-614 QWYQQQLA
+614 QWYQQQLGL
-622 MAQEARVRLQSE
+622 AQEARVRLQSE

-639 AGQMT
+639 AGKMT
-644 QIGVVEHLKLENV
+644 QTGVLEHLKLENV

-679 QLQSIETDMLT
+679 QLQSIEADMMT

-716 EDERERLMKLANTA
+716 EEERERLVKLANTA
-730 STLERELEQMKL
+730 SNLEMELEQMKL
-742 TLSQKDVQL
+742 NLSQKDMQL
-751 QSLQKEHLELMHQ
+751 QALQKEHLELMRQ

-790 AQLAELQTESSAKDD
+790 AQLTELQAESNSKDD

-815 VLEVALQAA
+815 VLEVALQTA
-824 RADKSQL
+824 RADKNQL
-831 DESAERLGEDVLVAS
+831 DENAERLGENVLVAS
-846 DVLDQLRQEVQV
+846 DVLDHLKQEVQV
-858 KANQIQTLQQ
+858 KTSQIEKLQQ
-868 ENSSLKKQAQKLK
+868 ENGSLKKQVQKFK

-890 VEAYRRDAGSK
+890 VEAYRRDANSK

-913 RLLAEVEDLK
+913 RLLAEVKDLK
-923 QELLGVQ
+923 QELLDVH
-930 GEKQKAELEQARL
+930 GEKQKGDLEQARL
-943 QKEVVRVQ
+943 QKEVLRVQ
-951 EQMSNMEA
+951 EQINNMES
-959 HLQAIQTERDQLET
+959 HLQDIQRERDHLET
-973 QVQSLQFDQSQLAAV
+973 QIQSLQFDQSQLVAV
-988 TEENEG
+988 TEENES
-994 LRKQVEQMEGEA
+994 LRKRVEKMETEA
-1006 KKAITEQKVRVKRL
+1006 NKAISEQKVRMKRL

-1032 AKHKAYENAVG
+1032 AKHKAYENAVS

-1051 TLTDK
+1051 ALTDK
-1056 ETAEAELVK
+1056 ETTEAELVK

-1073 GNSQALQEKIKALQA
+1073 GNNHILEEKIESLQTALQVVTKSKA
-1088 ELQAVTNSKTMLE
+1088 MLE
-1101 KELHEVITLT
+1101 KELEEVISLT

-1147 KLALELEHEKGKLAG
+1147 KLALELEHEKGKLVG
-1162 LAQSHNTLREHSNIL
+1162 LTQSHSALREHANIL

-1222 EKTKVNDLKE
+1222 EKTKVKDLKE
-1232 QVAAA
+1232 QVATA

-1263 SKEDLVK
+1263 AKEDLVK
-1270 ALQSESNKLQAQD
+1270 ALQHEAHKLQSQD
-1283 EQHAQEVS
+1283 EKHAQEIS
-1291 RFQEELAEAHSQL
+1291 SFQEELAEAHSRL

-1315 SKQPLTNQEV
+1315 SNKPLTNQEV

-1330 EVEQRQMEIE
+1330 EVEQRQREIE

-1345 LEMMEQCHHREL
+1345 LEMMEECQHREL
-1357 DNLQRALQNIKVELE
+1357 DNLQTALQNIKIELE
-1372 SVQEEMSGTRKD
+1372 TVQEELNGTRKD

-1391 VGELR
+1391 VGELK
-1396 NSMKTVLLQ
+1396 NSMKTILLQ

-1412 LKQSRLRKRMELKSE
+1412 LKQIRLRKQRMELKSE
-1427 GNPSNPVTPVKIPD
+1427 GTPSNPVTPVKIPD

-1479 SLQRQME
+1479 SLQKQME

-1494 SMSSWTNTEEELA
+1494 SMSSLPNTEEGLA
-1507 QLGLQNNIS
+1507 QLGLENNIS
-1516 KSSTSLNN
+1516 NAWSPLSNT
-1524 MVVENNNEAEQQ
+1524 VVENNNEAEQQ

>member
-1 MEMDTYQS
+1 MEASREDQVMRCEEEGDSTVQVNTLKKGLESIQKTNEFLNGPLSS
-9 DAAQMEANA
+9 DALPN
-18 YQEAHVIK
+18 
-26 SKEAVVHTV
+26 
-35 EGETQL
+35 G
-41 KQQGLENTQNTKGG
+41 
-55 IHNGPVSSDVM
+55 NGPA
-66 PNGDGLAEGF
+66 DGL
-76 GAAGDT
+76 GAAGGT
-82 HINGSLPPT
+82 LPNGS
-91 APPQSTS
+91 PPQSSS
-98 SPVNSQT
+98 SPINPPSQ
-105 QEPSPGVAAYPPM
+105 QSPPA
-118 MLEKSEGASAVVTV
+118 
-132 HKGDSLQSLRLSMP
+132 
-146 MQETEL
+146 
-152 CKHKPNQKPS
+152 NQKPCL
-162 FEMENEEKI
+162 EMENEEKI

-182 LKQYRVQRHK
+182 LKQYRVQRQK
-192 VRSHRTTPKNRP
+192 ERAHRTPKNRP

-222 NTLAM
+222 NAVAM

-254 RKSRSPRPNKIHS
+254 KKSRSPRPSKIHS

-273 PENDGGGG
+273 PESDGGGG
-281 GGIRAADN
+281 GGGGGAGGGGMTTADVSR
-289 TMSSLQST
+289 SS
-297 ISSVSTLSEVSVMSE
+297 ISSVSTLSEVSMLSE
-312 GSTCESEALPSA
+312 SSACETDSKAST
-324 SLQVGDNVSEIDGSE
+324 SLQLNDSGPEMDGSE
-339 SGTRPGNDGN
+339 AAAKPGNDGN

-367 LSAAVERQEGPYTVE
+367 LSAAVERQHGPYTVE

-389 AMGQFPSLQEVLQA
+389 AVGQFPSLQEVLQA
-403 ASEEQHLLELE
+403 ASDEQHLLEM
-414 QEREGTAEPR
+414 EREGTEEPR

-437 SSVMGQDEMLQVLKE
+437 SSVMGHDEMLQVLKE

-462 LSSEANQALKE
+462 LSSEASQALKE

-487 LQAKKEEAQ
+487 LQAKREEAQ
-496 FSQEKQSAL
+496 VSQERQSAL
-505 NTEVGTLRQN
+505 SSEVGTLRQN

-533 NAGLASLSND
+533 NASLTSLSND
-543 LKVAEDQYNRLMGKV
+543 LKVSEDQYNRLMAKV
-558 EEMQNTVALRDN
+558 EELQNTMTSRDN
-570 TVQEL
+570 TVHDL
-575 RQQMGG
+575 RQQMAG
-581 LQSQLH
+581 LQGQLQ

-594 TLQSRMKTS
+594 TLQSRLKTS

-622 MAQEARVRLQSE
+622 LAQEARVRLQSE

-644 QIGVVEHLKLENV
+644 QFGAMEHLKLENV

-679 QLQSIETDMLT
+679 QLQSIEADMLT

-716 EDERERLMKLANTA
+716 EEERERLVKLANTA
-730 STLERELEQMKL
+730 TTLERELEQVKL
-742 TLSQKDVQL
+742 TLAQKDLQL
-751 QSLQKEHLELMHQ
+751 QSLQKEHLELMRQ
-764 LTTTQEN
+764 LTMTQET
-771 LHTKEQSIN
+771 LQTKEQSIN
-780 QLEARYLELE
+780 QLEARYQELE
-790 AQLAELQTESSAKDD
+790 AQLAELQTESAAKDD
-805 NIQYLQNEKI
+805 TIQFLQNEKI

-831 DESAERLGEDVLVAS
+831 DEGAERLGENVLVAS
-846 DVLDQLRQEVQV
+846 DVLDQLRQEVQI
-858 KANQIQTLQQ
+858 KASQIESLQQ
-868 ENSSLKKQAQKLK
+868 ENNSLKKQAQKLK

-890 VEAYRRDAGSK
+890 VEAYRRDASSK

-913 RLLAEVEDLK
+913 RLLAEVKDLK
-923 QELLGVQ
+923 QELLSAQ

-943 QKEVVRVQ
+943 QTEVARVQ
-951 EQMSNMEA
+951 EQMNNMEA
-959 HLQAIQTERDQLET
+959 HLTAIQTERDQLET
-973 QVQSLQFDQSQLAAV
+973 QIQSLQFDQSQLTAA
-988 TEENEG
+988 TQENES
-994 LRKQVEQMEGEA
+994 LRKQVEQMEAEA
-1006 KKAITEQKVRVKRL
+1006 KKAISEQKVRMKRL

-1025 SAQKEMK
+1025 SAQKDMK

-1051 TLTDK
+1051 ALTDK
-1056 ETAEAELVK
+1056 ETAEAELAK
-1065 LKAQVSDG
+1065 LRAQLSDG
-1073 GNSQALQEKIKALQA
+1073 GNSQALQEKIEALQA
-1088 ELQAVTNSKTMLE
+1088 ELQTVTKSKTMLE
-1101 KELHEVITLT
+1101 KELQEVITLT
-1111 STELEEYQ
+1111 STELEDYQ
-1119 EKVMELEDEL
+1119 EKVLELEDEL

-1135 KKRIRKLEDANK
+1135 KKRIRKLEEANK

-1162 LAQSHNTLREHSNIL
+1162 LSQSHNALREHANIL

-1190 LNLQVQAVLKRK
+1190 LNLQVQAVLQRK

-1207 QMKQVVQTLQLALEK
+1207 QMKQLVETLQLALEK
-1222 EKTKVNDLKE
+1222 EKTKVKDLKE

-1263 SKEDLVK
+1263 AKEDLVK
-1270 ALQSESNKLQAQD
+1270 ALQSEAQKLQAQD
-1283 EQHAQEVS
+1283 DQHAQDVS
-1291 RFQEELAEAHSQL
+1291 RFQQELAEAHSQL
-1304 QILQKQLDEEL
+1304 QILRKQLDEEL
-1315 SKQPLTNQEV
+1315 AKQPLTNQEV

-1330 EVEQRQMEIE
+1330 EVEQRQREIE

-1357 DNLQRALQNIKVELE
+1357 DNLQIALQNIKVELDT
-1372 SVQEEMSGTRKD
+1372 VQEELSSTRKD

-1396 NSMKTVLLQ
+1396 NSMKTLLLQ

-1412 LKQSRLRKRMELKSE
+1412 LKQTRLRKQRMELKND

-1479 SLQRQME
+1479 SLQKQME
-1486 EHTVTVHE
+1486 EHTVTVNE
-1494 SMSSWTNTEEELA
+1494 SMNSWTNAEEGLA
-1507 QLGLQNNIS
+1507 QLGFDNDIS
-1516 KSSTSLNN
+1516 NSPSAVKR
-1524 MVVENNNEAEQQ
+1524 VVENNNEAEQQ